1 MDGIRDGPTNR
12 GAALPF
18 HADLH
23 LHSHYSR
30 ATSKNLN
37 LEHLYK
43 WAQLKG
49 IRVVGT
55 GDFVHPGWMD
65 ELEEKLEP
73 AEEGLFRLKPALERA
88 MRDQVPAAC
97 RAPVRFMLTVEIS
110 NIYKRLGRVRKVHN
124 IILAPGFEAA
134 KTLQARLGAIGN
146 IRSDGRPILGLDSRD
161 LLEITLET
169 DPMAC
174 LIPAHVWTPWFSALG
189 SRGGFDLISDC
200 YGDLTEHIFAVETGL
215 SSDPLMNWRQRQ
227 LDDYVLVSNSDAHS
241 PQKLGRET
249 TLFDTACSYPAI
261 YSALSDPEDEGLT
274 GTVEFYPEEG
284 KYHYDGHRKCGR
296 RMHPRETIAADGL
309 CPVCGK
315 PVTVGVMARV
325 EALADREEG
334 KRSPRARHFYSVI
347 PLPEIIGEAKQV
359 GPGTK
364 TVDSIYQAMVSRL
377 GSELDILLDI
387 PEADIAQVGGPLI
400 AEGIRRMRVG
410 EVDILPGYDG
420 DYGVIKLFNPE
431 DRLGGDTQI
440 ALLEGLPGVAEKP
453 SRKDPVPVDGPEME
467 VDGPEMEE
475 AAPVDGPEME
485 VDGPEMEED
494 GPETEEEAPVDGP
507 IDRPEMEV
515 DGPVRTNGKAEAA
528 DPPAVVSEAPLSA
541 GPDASD
547 GSDMLP
553 ARSEAPLSAGPD
565 ASETL
570 PVSAGPDAPDALPD
584 PHGTTPSAAVLEAP
598 GLPSDGAL
606 APGPLNE
613 DQLRAVRHRE
623 GHLLIVAGPGTGKT
637 HTLAHRLAYLVRHES
652 APGRMLAVTFTNK
665 AAGEL
670 KARLGAL
677 LENQAQEVMVG
688 TFHGICLALMRRWS
702 RHASIPFSLS
712 VATPDDQERLARAQ
726 WPMDDTA
733 QWRRRLEEVARWK
746 ASGRSGEIPEA
757 VSAYTRLL
765 RRHGLLDFDD
775 VILET
780 TKLLESD
787 ERFRQSARERFQYV
801 FVDEYQ
807 DINPA
812 QHLLL
817 KILAEGGAR
826 ITAIGDP
833 NQAIYGFR
841 GADTR
846 YFHSFEHDFPGAKVQ
861 YLKKNY
867 RSAANLLDASSQ
879 VMGASG
885 AAAAPNL
892 VAALYVRGRLVIR
905 ETRSDKAEAEYVVH
919 QIERM
924 VGGTSHFSRDSGR
937 LEGGADPGEERS
949 FGDVA
954 VLYRMN
960 SQNTPLVEAFER
972 SGIPYQVAGDT
983 SLINR
988 PGVQEMVTLLQ
999 LGEGRTVTTGS
1010 ALRCLSATIDGLGDR
1025 TVELIE
1031 ARWKRR
1037 MQITIDHVRELKD
1050 HPRLLMKRSR
1060 AGLEALLSDLQAM
1073 NADLDKRSA
1082 AHILMNLSRTSVW
1095 DKLKWRYPR
1104 ADESLRELA
1113 RYARIETELPVL
1125 LDKLLLSQ
1133 EYDAYGEASERVHL
1147 MTLHAA
1153 KGLEFPVVFV
1163 VGCEDGLVPLQH
1175 GGGESDV
1182 EEERRLFYVAMTRAR
1197 ERLYLVRSRKRL
1209 LYGEMRSSRPSP
1221 FLTDIEEQLKQ
1232 YDSARGPDRR
1242 RRKKAKSK
1250 PTDQMSLFG

>member
-1 MDGIRDGPTNR
+1 M
-12 GAALPF
+12 PF

-65 ELEEKLEP
+65 ELEEKLQP
-73 AEEGLFRLKPALERA
+73 AEEGLFRLKPDLEKA
-88 MRDQVPAAC
+88 MDDQVPAAC

-134 KTLQARLGAIGN
+134 KTIQARLGAIGN

-189 SRGGFDLISDC
+189 SRGGFDRISDC

-215 SSDPLMNWRQRQ
+215 SSDPLMNWRLEQ
-227 LDDYVLVSNSDAHS
+227 LDPYVLVSNSDAHS
-241 PQKLGRET
+241 PGKLGRET
-249 TLFDTACSYPAI
+249 TLFDTSCDYPAI
-261 YSALSDPEDEGLT
+261 YNALSDPEDEGLT

-284 KYHYDGHRKCGR
+284 KYHYDGHRKCER
-296 RMHPRETIAADGL
+296 RMHPRETIDAKGL
-309 CPVCGK
+309 CPDCGK

-334 KRSPRARHFYSVI
+334 KKPHRARHFFSVI

-364 TVDSIYQAMVSRL
+364 TVDTVYQAMVSRL

-387 PEADIAQVGGPLI
+387 PEDDIAQVGGTLI

-431 DRLGGDTQI
+431 DRLGADTQI
-440 ALLEGLPGVAEKP
+440 ALLEDLPVKEKKPVRADPAEANT
-453 SRKDPVPVDGPEME
+453 PE
-467 VDGPEMEE
+467 VEE
-475 AAPVDGPEME
+475 AATVL
-485 VDGPEMEED
+485 
-494 GPETEEEAPVDGP
+494 
-507 IDRPEMEV
+507 
-515 DGPVRTNGKAEAA
+515 TNGKA
-528 DPPAVVSEAPLSA
+528 DVAVGKAEVAVPVPDESEMTATANPV
-541 GPDASD
+541 
-547 GSDMLP
+547 
-553 ARSEAPLSAGPD
+553 
-565 ASETL
+565 ET
-570 PVSAGPDAPDALPD
+570 APDVADTSLA
-584 PHGTTPSAAVLEAP
+584 PHETAPSVTVLEAP
-598 GLPSDGAL
+598 E
-606 APGPLNE
+606 APADTTSMSGPLNE
-613 DQLRAVRHRE
+613 DQRKAVMHRE

-637 HTLAHRLAYLVRHES
+637 HTLTHRMAYLARHETT
-652 APGRMLAVTFTNK
+652 PGRMLALTFTNK

-677 LENQAQEVMVG
+677 LDVQAQDGTDGTGGADGTDGADGADGTAAMNGTSAMVG
-688 TFHGICLALMRRWS
+688 TFHGICLALMRQWS

-712 VATPDDQERLARAQ
+712 VATPDDQERLVRAQ
-726 WPMDDTA
+726 WPLDNA
-733 QWRRRLEEVARWK
+733 VQRRRRLEEVARWK

-780 TKLLESD
+780 TKLLRSD
-787 ERFRQSARERFQYV
+787 ERFRQSVHERFHHV

-812 QHLLL
+812 QHDLL
-817 KILAEGGAR
+817 KILVESGAR
-826 ITAIGDP
+826 MTAIGDP

-846 YFHSFEHDFPGAKVQ
+846 YFRTFEDDFPGAKVQ
-861 YLKKNY
+861 YLKENY
-867 RSAANLLDASSQ
+867 RSAASLLDASSQ
-879 VMGASG
+879 VMGASSV
-885 AAAAPNL
+885 AATPPP
-892 VAALYVRGRLVIR
+892 VAALYVQGHLVIR
-905 ETRSDKAEAEYVVH
+905 ETGSDKAEAEYVVH

-924 VGGTSHFSRDSGR
+924 VGGTSHFSQDSGR
-937 LEGGADPGEERS
+937 MEDGADPGVERS
-949 FGDVA
+949 FGDIA

-960 SQNTPLVEAFER
+960 SQHTALVEALDR

-988 PGVQEMVTLLQ
+988 PAVQEMVTLLQ
-999 LGEGRTVTTGS
+999 LGDGRTVTTGS
-1010 ALRCLSATIDGLGDR
+1010 ALRCLSSTIDGLGDR

-1031 ARWKRR
+1031 DLWKQRT
-1037 MQITIDHVRELKD
+1037 QITIDHVGALMD

-1060 AGLEALLSDLQAM
+1060 IGLEALMSDLKTI
-1073 NADLDKRSA
+1073 NSDLDKRA
-1082 AHILMNLSRTSVW
+1082 AADILKNLAGTFIW

-1104 ADESLRELA
+1104 ADESLRELT
-1113 RYARIETELPVL
+1113 RYARIETKLPVL

-1133 EYDAYGEASERVHL
+1133 EYDAYGQASEHVNL

-1153 KGLEFPVVFV
+1153 KVLEFPVVFV
-1163 VGCEDGLVPLQH
+1163 VGGEDGLVPLQQ
-1175 GGGESDV
+1175 GDMESDLD
-1182 EEERRLFYVAMTRAR
+1182 EERRLFYVAMTRAK
-1197 ERLYLVRSRKRL
+1197 ERLYLVRAKKRML
-1209 LYGEMRSSRPSP
+1209 FGEMRSTRPSP

-1232 YDSARGPDRR
+1232 YDRPQRPERR
-1242 RRKKAKSK
+1242 QRKKTKSK
-1250 PTDQMSLFG
+1250 PTNQLSLFG

>member
-1 MDGIRDGPTNR
+1 M
-12 GAALPF
+12 PF

-65 ELEEKLEP
+65 ELEEKLQP
-73 AEEGLFRLKPALERA
+73 AEEGLFRLKPEHERA
-88 MRDQVPAAC
+88 MQDQVPAAC

-134 KTLQARLGAIGN
+134 KNIQARLGTIGN
-146 IRSDGRPILGLDSRD
+146 IRADGRPILGLDSRD

-189 SRGGFDLISDC
+189 SRGGFDRIADC

-215 SSDPLMNWRQRQ
+215 SSDPLMNWRLEQ
-227 LDDYVLVSNSDAHS
+227 LDPYVLVSNSDAHS
-241 PQKLGRET
+241 PGKLGRET
-249 TLFDTACSYPAI
+249 TLFDTSCSYPAI

-296 RMHPRETIAADGL
+296 RMHPGETIAAKGL
-309 CPVCGK
+309 CPDCGK

-325 EALADREEG
+325 EELADRDEG
-334 KRSPRARHFYSVI
+334 KKPARSRHFFSVI
-347 PLPEIIGEAKQV
+347 PLPEIIGEAKGV

-364 TVDSIYQAMVSRL
+364 TVDAIYQAMVSRL
-377 GSELDILLDI
+377 GSELDILLEV
-387 PEADIAQVGGPLI
+387 PEDDIAQVGGSLI

-420 DYGVIKLFNPE
+420 DYGVIKLFNPA

-440 ALLEGLPGVAEKP
+440 ALLDELPVETKTPLRKDAVPDHAPEVAE
-453 SRKDPVPVDGPEME
+453 
-467 VDGPEMEE
+467 E
-475 AAPVDGPEME
+475 A
-485 VDGPEMEED
+485 
-494 GPETEEEAPVDGP
+494 
-507 IDRPEMEV
+507 
-515 DGPVRTNGKAEAA
+515 PVRTNGTVE
-528 DPPAVVSEAPLSA
+528 VTEPLPFVPEVPESA
-541 GPDASD
+541 GPAVADASPETQE
-547 GSDMLP
+547 S
-553 ARSEAPLSAGPD
+553 APSV
-565 ASETL
+565 T
-570 PVSAGPDAPDALPD
+570 
-584 PHGTTPSAAVLEAP
+584 VLEAP
-598 GLPSDGAL
+598 EPREDAL
-606 APGPLNE
+606 LMDVPLNE
-613 DQLRAVRHRE
+613 DQRKAARHRE

-637 HTLAHRLAYLVRHES
+637 HTLTHRMAYLARQD
-652 APGRMLAVTFTNK
+652 ATPGRMLAVTFTNK
-665 AAGEL
+665 AASEL
-670 KARLGAL
+670 QSRLADL
-677 LENQAQEVMVG
+677 LDGQAQQVMVG
-688 TFHGICLALMRRWS
+688 TFHGICLALMRQWS
-702 RHASIPFSLS
+702 RHASIPFSLN

-726 WPMDDTA
+726 WPLDNTA
-733 QWRRRLEEVARWK
+733 QRRRRLEEVARWK

-780 TKLLESD
+780 TKLLQSD
-787 ERFRQSARERFQYV
+787 GRFRQSVHERFRYV

-812 QHLLL
+812 QHVLL
-817 KILAEGGAR
+817 KILVEGGAR

-841 GADTR
+841 GADPR
-846 YFHSFEHDFPGAKVQ
+846 YFHTFEDDFPGAKVQ
-861 YLKKNY
+861 YLKENY
-867 RSAANLLDASSQ
+867 RSAASLLDASSQ

-885 AAAAPNL
+885 VATAPPL
-892 VAALYVRGRLVIR
+892 VAALYVQGHLVIR
-905 ETRSDKAEAEYVVH
+905 EARSDKAEAEYVVH

-937 LEGGADPGEERS
+937 MEDGADPGEERS
-949 FGDVA
+949 FGDIA
-954 VLYRMN
+954 VLYRVN
-960 SQNTPLVEAFER
+960 SQHTSLAEAFDR

-999 LGEGRTVTTGS
+999 LGDGRTVTTGS
-1010 ALRCLSATIDGLGDR
+1010 ALRCLSSTIDGLGDR

-1031 ARWKRR
+1031 ERWKQRT
-1037 MQITIDHVRELKD
+1037 QITIDHVGELMD

-1060 AGLEALLSDLQAM
+1060 VGVEALLRDLKTINTDLEKRTA
-1073 NADLDKRSA
+1073 AD
-1082 AHILMNLSRTSVW
+1082 ILKNLARTSIW

-1104 ADESLRELA
+1104 ADESLGELT

-1125 LDKLLLSQ
+1125 LDKLLLSR
-1133 EYDAYGEASERVHL
+1133 EYDAYGEASEQVNL

-1163 VGCEDGLVPLQH
+1163 VGCEDGLMPLQH
-1175 GGGESDV
+1175 GGMESDV

-1209 LYGEMRSSRPSP
+1209 LFGEVRSTRPSP

-1232 YDSARGPDRR
+1232 YDDPRGPDRR
-1242 RRKKAKSK
+1242 RRKKTKPK
-1250 PTDQMSLFG
+1250 PTNQLGLFG

>member
-1 MDGIRDGPTNR
+1 M
-12 GAALPF
+12 PF

-65 ELEEKLEP
+65 ELEEKLQP
-73 AEEGLFRLKPALERA
+73 AEEGLFRLKPEHERA
-88 MRDQVPAAC
+88 MQDQVPPAC

-134 KTLQARLGAIGN
+134 KSIQARLGAIGN
-146 IRSDGRPILGLDSRD
+146 IQSDGRPILGLDSRD

-215 SSDPLMNWRQRQ
+215 SSDPLMNWRLEQ

-241 PQKLGRET
+241 PGKLGRET
-249 TLFDTACSYPAI
+249 TLFDTSCSYPAI

-296 RMHPRETIAADGL
+296 RMHPGETIAAGGL
-309 CPVCGK
+309 CPDCGK
-315 PVTVGVMARV
+315 TVTVGVMARV
-325 EALADREEG
+325 EELSDREEG
-334 KRSPRARHFYSVI
+334 KKSPRARHFYSVI
-347 PLPEIIGEAKQV
+347 PLTEIIGEAKQV

-364 TVDSIYQAMVSRL
+364 TVDTIYQAMVSRL

-387 PEADIAQVGGPLI
+387 PEDDIAQVGGSLI

-420 DYGVIKLFNPE
+420 DYGIIKLFNPE

-440 ALLEGLPGVAEKP
+440 ALLEEISAKVRKP
-453 SRKDPVPVDGPEME
+453 LRKDPASNDN
-467 VDGPEMEE
+467 
-475 AAPVDGPEME
+475 
-485 VDGPEMEED
+485 
-494 GPETEEEAPVDGP
+494 PETEEEIPVN
-507 IDRPEMEV
+507 
-515 DGPVRTNGKAEAA
+515 TNGMIEESDPLPAGQEMAASAGPGVAEPTGPGEAA
-528 DPPAVVSEAPLSA
+528 SA
-541 GPDASD
+541 GPDVADTS
-547 GSDMLP
+547 
-553 ARSEAPLSAGPD
+553 
-565 ASETL
+565 
-570 PVSAGPDAPDALPD
+570 PD
-584 PHGTTPSAAVLEAP
+584 PHGPAPSEPSVTVLETLETP
-598 GLPSDGAL
+598 VDEAL
-606 APGPLNE
+606 MNGPLSE
-613 DQLRAVRHRE
+613 DQQKAVIHRE

-637 HTLAHRLAYLVRHES
+637 HTLTHRMAYLARHETT
-652 APGRMLAVTFTNK
+652 PGHMLAVTFTNK

-670 KARLGAL
+670 KSRLEEL
-677 LENQAQEVMVG
+677 LDGQSQDVMVG
-688 TFHGICLALMRRWS
+688 TFHGICLALMRQWS

-726 WPMDDTA
+726 WPLDSTV
-733 QWRRRLEEVARWK
+733 QRRRRLEEVARWK

-780 TKLLESD
+780 AKLLRSD
-787 ERFRQSARERFQYV
+787 ERFRQNVHERFHFV

-812 QHLLL
+812 QHVLL
-817 KILAEGGAR
+817 KILVEGGAR

-846 YFHSFEHDFPGAKVQ
+846 YFHSFVDDFPGAKVQ
-861 YLKKNY
+861 YLRENY
-867 RSAANLLDASSQ
+867 RSAAALLDASSQ
-879 VMGASG
+879 VMRASS
-885 AAAAPNL
+885 AASAPPL
-892 VAALYVRGRLVIR
+892 VAALYIQGGLVIR
-905 ETRSDKAEAEYVVH
+905 ETPSDRAEAEYVVH
-919 QIERM
+919 QIERA
-924 VGGTSHFSRDSGR
+924 VGGTSHFSQDSGR
-937 LEGGADPGEERS
+937 LDGGTETGEERS
-949 FGDVA
+949 FGDFA

-960 SQNTPLVEAFER
+960 SQQSVLVEAFER

-999 LGEGRTVTTGS
+999 LGDGRTVTTGS
-1010 ALRCLSATIDGLGDR
+1010 ALRCLSSTIDGLGDR

-1031 ARWKRR
+1031 DQWKQRT
-1037 MQITIDHVRELKD
+1037 QVTIDHVRELMD

-1060 AGLEALLSDLQAM
+1060 NGVEALMSDLKTI
-1073 NADLDKRSA
+1073 NTDLEKRTA
-1082 AHILMNLSRTSVW
+1082 VHILNNLAHTSIW

-1104 ADESLRELA
+1104 ADESLRELT
-1113 RYARIETELPVL
+1113 RYARIETDLPVL

-1133 EYDAYGEASERVHL
+1133 EYDAYGEAAEHVHL
-1147 MTLHAA
+1147 MTLHAS

-1163 VGCEDGLVPLQH
+1163 AGCEDGLMPLQH
-1175 GGGESDV
+1175 GGEASDV

-1197 ERLYLVRSRKRL
+1197 ERLYMVRSSKRML
-1209 LYGEMRSSRPSP
+1209 FGEMRSTRPSP

-1232 YDSARGPDRR
+1232 YDRPKGPDRR
-1242 RRKKAKSK
+1242 RRRRAKSK
-1250 PTDQMSLFG
+1250 PSNQLSLFG

>member
-1 MDGIRDGPTNR
+1 M
-12 GAALPF
+12 PF

-30 ATSKNLN
+30 ATSRNLN

-65 ELEEKLEP
+65 ELEEKLQP
-73 AEEGLFRLKPALERA
+73 AEEGLFRLKPDLEKT

-134 KTLQARLGAIGN
+134 KTIQARLGAIGN
-146 IRSDGRPILGLDSRD
+146 IHSDGRPILGLDSRD
-161 LLEITLET
+161 LLEITLEAH
-169 DPMAC
+169 PMAC

-200 YGDLTEHIFAVETGL
+200 YGDLTDHIFAVETGL
-215 SSDPLMNWRQRQ
+215 SSDPLMNWRLEQ
-227 LDDYVLVSNSDAHS
+227 LDPYVLVSNSDAHS
-241 PQKLGRET
+241 PGKLGRET
-249 TLFDTACSYPAI
+249 TLFDTSCSYPAI
-261 YSALSDPEDEGLT
+261 YSALSDPEDDGLT

-296 RMHPRETIAADGL
+296 RMHPRETIAGNGK
-309 CPVCGK
+309 CPDCGK

-334 KRSPRARHFYSVI
+334 RKPARWRHFFSVI

-364 TVDSIYQAMVSRL
+364 TVDTIYQAMVSRL
-377 GSELDILLDI
+377 GSELDILLET
-387 PEADIAQVGGPLI
+387 PEDDIAQVAGPLI

-420 DYGVIKLFNPE
+420 EYGVIKLFNPA

-440 ALLEGLPGVAEKP
+440 ALLDELPVEPKTP
-453 SRKDPVPVDGPEME
+453 LRKEPVREDA
-467 VDGPEMEE
+467 PEMEE
-475 AAPVDGPEME
+475 EAPIRTSGTVEVAESPPFVPEMPDSLGE
-485 VDGPEMEED
+485 AVVDSSPEPRESAPATTVVEA
-494 GPETEEEAPVDGP
+494 PEPREEAPEP
-507 IDRPEMEV
+507 RE
-515 DGPVRTNGKAEAA
+515 
-528 DPPAVVSEAPLSA
+528 EAPE
-541 GPDASD
+541 PREDAFLMD
-547 GSDMLP
+547 
-553 ARSEAPLSAGPD
+553 
-565 ASETL
+565 
-570 PVSAGPDAPDALPD
+570 V
-584 PHGTTPSAAVLEAP
+584 
-598 GLPSDGAL
+598 
-606 APGPLNE
+606 PLNE
-613 DQLRAVRHRE
+613 DQRMAVCHRK

-637 HTLAHRLAYLVRHES
+637 HTLTHRMAYLARQDTT
-652 APGRMLAVTFTNK
+652 PGRMLAVTFTNK

-670 KARLGAL
+670 KSRLGEL
-677 LENQAQEVMVG
+677 LDGQARHVMVG
-688 TFHGICLALMRRWS
+688 TFHGICLALMRQWS
-702 RHASIPFSLS
+702 RHVSIPFSLS
-712 VATPDDQERLARAQ
+712 VATPDDQDRLARAQ
-726 WPMDDTA
+726 WPLDSTA
-733 QWRRRLEEVARWK
+733 QRRRRLEEVARWK
-746 ASGRSGEIPEA
+746 ASGRSGEMPEA

-780 TKLLESD
+780 TKLLQSD
-787 ERFRQSARERFQYV
+787 ERFRQNVHERFRYV

-812 QHLLL
+812 QHDLL
-817 KILAEGGAR
+817 KILVEGGAR

-846 YFHSFEHDFPGAKVQ
+846 YFYSFEEDFPGAKVQ
-861 YLKKNY
+861 YLKENY
-867 RSAANLLDASSQ
+867 RSAASLLDASSQ
-879 VMGASG
+879 VMGASS
-885 AAAAPNL
+885 AATAPPL
-892 VAALYVRGRLVIR
+892 VAALYVQGHLVIR
-905 ETRSDKAEAEYVVH
+905 ETRSDRAEAEYVVH

-924 VGGTSHFSRDSGR
+924 VGGTSHFSQDSGR
-937 LEGGADPGEERS
+937 MEDGADPGEERS
-949 FGDVA
+949 FGDIA

-960 SQNTPLVEAFER
+960 SQNTSLVEALDR

-999 LGEGRTVTTGS
+999 LGDGRTVTTGS
-1010 ALRCLSATIDGLGDR
+1010 ALRCLSSTIDGLGDR
-1025 TVELIE
+1025 TLELVEAL
-1031 ARWKRR
+1031 WKQRT
-1037 MQITIDHVRELKD
+1037 QITIDHVGALMDR
-1050 HPRLLMKRSR
+1050 PRLLMKRSR
-1060 AGLEALLSDLQAM
+1060 IGLEALMSDLRTINTDLEKRTA
-1073 NADLDKRSA
+1073 ADVLK
-1082 AHILMNLSRTSVW
+1082 NLARTSIW

-1104 ADESLRELA
+1104 ADESLRELT
-1113 RYARIETELPVL
+1113 RYARIETDLPVL
-1125 LDKLLLSQ
+1125 LDRLLLSQ
-1133 EYDAYGEASERVHL
+1133 EYDAYGQASEQVNL

-1163 VGCEDGLVPLQH
+1163 VGCEDGLVPLRH
-1175 GGGESDV
+1175 DGMECDLD
-1182 EEERRLFYVAMTRAR
+1182 EERRLFYVAMTRAR
-1197 ERLYLVRSRKRL
+1197 ERLYLVRSKKRML
-1209 LYGEMRSSRPSP
+1209 FGEVRSTRPSP

-1232 YDSARGPDRR
+1232 YDGPRGPDRR
-1242 RRKKAKSK
+1242 RRKKPRPSN
-1250 PTDQMSLFG
+1250 QLGLFG

>member
-1 MDGIRDGPTNR
+1 M
-12 GAALPF
+12 PF

-65 ELEEKLEP
+65 ELEEKLQP
-73 AEEGLFRLKPALERA
+73 AEEGLFRLKPDIERA
-88 MRDQVPAAC
+88 MDGQVPATC

-134 KTLQARLGAIGN
+134 KSLQARLGAIGN
-146 IRSDGRPILGLDSRD
+146 IQSDGRPILGLDSRD

-189 SRGGFDLISDC
+189 SRGGFDRISDC

-215 SSDPLMNWRQRQ
+215 SSDPLMNWRLEQ
-227 LDDYVLVSNSDAHS
+227 LDPYVLVSNSDAHS
-241 PQKLGRET
+241 PGKLGRET
-249 TLFDTACSYPAI
+249 TQFDTSCDYPAI

-284 KYHYDGHRKCGR
+284 KYHYDGHRKCES
-296 RMHPRETIAADGL
+296 RMHPRETIDAKGL

-325 EALADREEG
+325 EELSDREEA
-334 KRSPRARHFYSVI
+334 KKPPRARHFFSVI

-364 TVDSIYQAMVSRL
+364 TVDTVYQAMVSRL

-387 PEADIAQVGGPLI
+387 PEDDIAQVGGTLI

-431 DRLGGDTQI
+431 DRLVGDTQI
-440 ALLEGLPGVAEKP
+440 ALLEDLPVKVKKP
-453 SRKDPVPVDGPEME
+453 VRADPVPDDTPEVEE
-467 VDGPEMEE
+467 VTPE
-475 AAPVDGPEME
+475 
-485 VDGPEMEED
+485 
-494 GPETEEEAPVDGP
+494 
-507 IDRPEMEV
+507 
-515 DGPVRTNGKAEAA
+515 RTNGKAEVA
-528 DPPAVVSEAPLSA
+528 DPLAVVPETTAAA
-541 GPDASD
+541 GPVEVDP
-547 GSDMLP
+547 DM
-553 ARSEAPLSAGPD
+553 AAPEVAGPVEAD
-565 ASETL
+565 
-570 PVSAGPDAPDALPD
+570 PVKTGPDGAGPSASPHETAPSV
-584 PHGTTPSAAVLEAP
+584 TVLEAP
-598 GLPSDGAL
+598 EAPEDGTSMS
-606 APGPLNE
+606 GPLNE
-613 DQLRAVRHRE
+613 DQLKAVTHRD

-637 HTLAHRLAYLVRHES
+637 HTLTHRMAYLARHETTPS
-652 APGRMLAVTFTNK
+652 RMLAVTFTNK

-670 KARLGAL
+670 KARLGTL
-677 LENQAQEVMVG
+677 LDGQAGTAAMVG
-688 TFHGICLALMRRWS
+688 TFHGICLALMRQWS

-726 WPMDDTA
+726 WPLDNA
-733 QWRRRLEEVARWK
+733 VQLRRRLEEVARWK

-780 TKLLESD
+780 TKLLRSD
-787 ERFRQSARERFQYV
+787 ERFRQNVHERFRYV

-812 QHLLL
+812 QHDLL
-817 KILAEGGAR
+817 KILVVGGAR
-826 ITAIGDP
+826 MTAIGDP

-846 YFHSFEHDFPGAKVQ
+846 YFHSFEEDFPGAEVH
-861 YLKKNY
+861 YLGENY
-867 RSAANLLDASSQ
+867 RSAATLLDASSQ
-879 VMGASG
+879 VMRASG
-885 AAAAPNL
+885 ASTAPPP
-892 VAALYVRGRLVIR
+892 VAALYVQGRLVIR
-905 ETRSDKAEAEYVVH
+905 ETRSDRAEAEYVVH

-924 VGGTSHFSRDSGR
+924 VGGTSHFSLDSGR
-937 LEGGADPGEERS
+937 LEHGADPGEERS
-949 FGDVA
+949 FGDIA
-954 VLYRMN
+954 VLYRVN
-960 SQNTPLVEAFER
+960 SQHSALVEAFER
-972 SGIPYQVAGDT
+972 SGIPYHVAGDT

-988 PGVQEMVTLLQ
+988 PGVQEIVTLLQ
-999 LGEGRTVTTGS
+999 LGDGRTVTTGS
-1010 ALRCLSATIDGLGDR
+1010 ALRCLSSTIDGLGDR

-1031 ARWKRR
+1031 ELWKKRT
-1037 MQITIDHVRELKD
+1037 QITIDHVGELMD

-1060 AGLEALLSDLQAM
+1060 NGVEALLSDLKTI
-1073 NADLDKRSA
+1073 NSDLEKRTA
-1082 AHILMNLSRTSVW
+1082 AHILENLARSSVW

-1104 ADESLRELA
+1104 ADDSLRELA
-1113 RYARIETELPVL
+1113 RYARIETELPVM

-1133 EYDAYGEASERVHL
+1133 EYDAFGEASEHVNL

-1175 GGGESDV
+1175 GGEASDV
-1182 EEERRLFYVAMTRAR
+1182 DEERRLFYVAMTRAK
-1197 ERLYLVRSRKRL
+1197 ERLYLVRSGKRML
-1209 LYGEMRSSRPSP
+1209 FGEVRATRPSP

-1232 YDSARGPDRR
+1232 YDRPQGPHKPNR
-1242 RRKKAKSK
+1242 RRKKPKSG
-1250 PTDQMSLFG
+1250 PTNQLSLFG

>member
-1 MDGIRDGPTNR
+1 MT
-12 GAALPF
+12 F

-23 LHSHYSR
+23 LHSHFSR

-37 LEHLYK
+37 LEHLYR

-65 ELEEKLEP
+65 ELEEKLQP
-73 AEEGLFRLKPALERA
+73 AEEGLFRLKPEHERA

-124 IILAPGFEAA
+124 IIFAPGFEAA
-134 KTLQARLGAIGN
+134 KAIQARLGAIGN
-146 IRSDGRPILGLDSRD
+146 IQSDGRPILGLDSRD

-169 DPMAC
+169 DPLAC

-189 SRGGFDLISDC
+189 SRGGFDRISDC

-215 SSDPLMNWRQRQ
+215 SSDPLMNWRLEQ
-227 LDDYVLVSNSDAHS
+227 LDPYVLVSNSDAHS
-241 PQKLGRET
+241 PGKLGRET
-249 TLFDTACSYPAI
+249 TLFDTSCDYPAI
-261 YSALSDPEDEGLT
+261 YSALSDPEDAGLT

-284 KYHYDGHRKCGR
+284 KYHYDGHRKCRR
-296 RMHPRETIAADGL
+296 RMHPRETMAADGR
-309 CPVCGK
+309 CPDCGK
-315 PVTVGVMARV
+315 AVTVGVMARV
-325 EALADREEG
+325 EELADRPEG
-334 KRSPRARHFYSVI
+334 KRPARSRHFFSVI

-364 TVDSIYQAMVSRL
+364 TVDLVYQAMLARL
-377 GSELDILLDI
+377 GSELKILLDV
-387 PEADIAQVGGPLI
+387 PEDDIEQVAGPLI

-420 DYGVIKLFNPE
+420 DYGVIRLFNE
-431 DRLGGDTQI
+431 ADRLGGDTQI
-440 ALLEGLPGVAEKP
+440 ALLDELPVETKTP
-453 SRKDPVPVDGPEME
+453 SRKAIPDDTPEME
-467 VDGPEMEE
+467 KEAPEW
-475 AAPVDGPEME
+475 
-485 VDGPEMEED
+485 
-494 GPETEEEAPVDGP
+494 EEEAP
-507 IDRPEMEV
+507 DRAIETVEV
-515 DGPVRTNGKAEAA
+515 ADPLPAVEDAAPDRTNGTVEVAETA
-528 DPPAVVSEAPLSA
+528 DPPPAMPEFLEHAGPAAEAP
-541 GPDASD
+541 
-547 GSDMLP
+547 
-553 ARSEAPLSAGPD
+553 APEPH
-565 ASETL
+565 ETSSS
-570 PVSAGPDAPDALPD
+570 V
-584 PHGTTPSAAVLEAP
+584 AVLEAP
-598 GLPSDGAL
+598 EKPEDAASND
-606 APGPLNE
+606 GPLNE
-613 DQLRAVRHRE
+613 DQRQAVRHRE

-637 HTLAHRLAYLVRHES
+637 HTLTHRMAYLARHE
-652 APGRMLAVTFTNK
+652 ATPGRMLAVTFTNK
-665 AAGEL
+665 AAGEMKTRL
-670 KARLGAL
+670 ESLLDGQAR
-677 LENQAQEVMVG
+677 EVMVG
-688 TFHGICLALMRRWS
+688 TFHGICLALMRQWS
-702 RHASIPFSLS
+702 RHTSIPLSLS
-712 VATPDDQERLARAQ
+712 VATPDDQDRLARAQ
-726 WPMDDTA
+726 WPRDNAA
-733 QWRRRLEEVARWK
+733 QRRRRLEEVARWK

-780 TKLLESD
+780 TKLLRSD
-787 ERFRQSARERFQYV
+787 ERFRKSVHERFRYV

-812 QHLLL
+812 QHALL
-817 KILAEGGAR
+817 KILAEDGAR

-846 YFHSFEHDFPGAKVQ
+846 YFHSFEDDFPGAQVRH
-861 YLKKNY
+861 LRENY
-867 RSAANLLDASSQ
+867 RSAASLLDASSQ
-879 VMGASG
+879 VIGASSLST
-885 AAAAPNL
+885 ASTAPPL
-892 VAALYVRGRLVIR
+892 VAALYVQGRLVIK

-919 QIERM
+919 QIERL
-924 VGGTSHFSRDSGR
+924 VGGTSLFSQDSGR
-937 LEGGADPGEERS
+937 LEGGTDPGEERS

-954 VLYRMN
+954 VLYRTK
-960 SQNTPLVEAFER
+960 SQNTALVEAFER

-999 LGEGRTVTTGS
+999 LGDGRTRRAVTTAS
-1010 ALRCLSATIDGLGDR
+1010 ALRCLSSTIDGLGDR

-1031 ARWKRR
+1031 EIWNQRT
-1037 MQITIDHVRELKD
+1037 QITIDHVRDLMD
-1050 HPRLLMKRSR
+1050 RPRLLMKRSR
-1060 AGLEALLSDLQAM
+1060 TGVEALLNDLQAM
-1073 NADLDKRSA
+1073 NADLEKNSA
-1082 AHILMNLSRTSVW
+1082 ADVLKNLARTSVW

-1104 ADESLRELA
+1104 ADESLRELI
-1113 RYARIETELPVL
+1113 RCARIETELPVL

-1133 EYDAYGEASERVHL
+1133 EYDAYGEVSEHVNL

-1163 VGCEDGLVPLQH
+1163 VGCEDGLLPLQQ
-1175 GGGESDV
+1175 GGMESDV

-1197 ERLYLVRSRKRL
+1197 ERLYLVRSGKRML
-1209 LYGEMRSSRPSP
+1209 FGEVRSTRPSP

-1232 YDSARGPDRR
+1232 YDRPHGPDGRR
-1242 RRKKAKSK
+1242 RRKAKPK
-1250 PTDQMSLFG
+1250 PSNQLGLFS

>member
-1 MDGIRDGPTNR
+1 M
-12 GAALPF
+12 PF

-65 ELEEKLEP
+65 ELEEKLQP
-73 AEEGLFRLKPALERA
+73 AEEGLFRLKPEVERT
-88 MRDQVPAAC
+88 MDGQVPAAC

-134 KTLQARLGAIGN
+134 KSLQAHLGAIGN

-189 SRGGFDLISDC
+189 SRGGFDRISDC

-215 SSDPLMNWRQRQ
+215 SSDPLMNWRLEQ
-227 LDDYVLVSNSDAHS
+227 LDPYVLVSNSDAHS
-241 PQKLGRET
+241 PGKLGRET
-249 TLFDTACSYPAI
+249 TLFDTSCDYPAI

-284 KYHYDGHRKCGR
+284 KYHYDGHRKCER
-296 RMHPRETIAADGL
+296 RMHPRETIDGKGL
-309 CPVCGK
+309 CPDCGK

-334 KRSPRARHFYSVI
+334 KKPPRARHFFSVI

-364 TVDSIYQAMVSRL
+364 TVDTVYQAMVSRL

-387 PEADIAQVGGPLI
+387 PEDDIAQVGGTLI

-431 DRLGGDTQI
+431 DRLGDDTQI
-440 ALLEGLPGVAEKP
+440 ALLEDLPVKEKKP
-453 SRKDPVPVDGPEME
+453 VRADPVPDDTPAVGEDETPE
-467 VDGPEMEE
+467 VDE
-475 AAPVDGPEME
+475 ASPA
-485 VDGPEMEED
+485 
-494 GPETEEEAPVDGP
+494 
-507 IDRPEMEV
+507 I
-515 DGPVRTNGKAEAA
+515 TNGKADVAV
-528 DPPAVVSEAPLSA
+528 PVPAVP
-541 GPDASD
+541 
-547 GSDMLP
+547 
-553 ARSEAPLSAGPD
+553 
-565 ASETL
+565 ETTAFAM
-570 PVSAGPDAPDALPD
+570 PVE
-584 PHGTTPSAAVLEAP
+584 TTPDVADLEAP
-598 GLPSDGAL
+598 E
-606 APGPLNE
+606 APEDATSMSGPLNE
-613 DQLRAVRHRE
+613 DQLKAVTHRE

-637 HTLAHRLAYLVRHES
+637 HTLTHRMAYLARHETT
-652 APGRMLAVTFTNK
+652 PGRMLAVTFTNK

-670 KARLGAL
+670 KARLATLLNGQAGVMKTRQGAVL
-677 LENQAQEVMVG
+677 DGQEGILKAQQGAQLDGQDGTAAMVG
-688 TFHGICLALMRRWS
+688 TFHGICLALMRQWS

-726 WPMDDTA
+726 WPLDNA
-733 QWRRRLEEVARWK
+733 VQLRRRLEEVARWK

-780 TKLLESD
+780 TKLLRSD
-787 ERFRQSARERFQYV
+787 ERFRQNVHERFHYV

-812 QHLLL
+812 QHDLL
-817 KILAEGGAR
+817 KILVEGGAR
-826 ITAIGDP
+826 MTAIGDP

-846 YFHSFEHDFPGAKVQ
+846 YFHSFEEDFPGAAVR
-861 YLKKNY
+861 YLGENY
-867 RSAANLLDASSQ
+867 RSAATLLDASSQ
-879 VMGASG
+879 VMRASG
-885 AAAAPNL
+885 ASTAPPP
-892 VAALYVRGRLVIR
+892 VAALYVQGRLVIR
-905 ETRSDKAEAEYVVH
+905 ETRSDRAEAEYVVH

-924 VGGTSHFSRDSGR
+924 VGGTSHFSQDSGR
-937 LEGGADPGEERS
+937 LEHGPDPGEERS
-949 FGDVA
+949 FGDIA
-954 VLYRMN
+954 VLYRVN
-960 SQNTPLVEAFER
+960 SQNTALVEAFER
-972 SGIPYQVAGDT
+972 SGIPYHVAGDT

-988 PGVQEMVTLLQ
+988 PGVQEIVTLLQ
-999 LGEGRTVTTGS
+999 LGDGRTVTTGS
-1010 ALRCLSATIDGLGDR
+1010 ALRCLSSTIDGLGDR

-1031 ARWKRR
+1031 ELWKKRN
-1037 MQITIDHVRELKD
+1037 QITIDHVRELMD

-1060 AGLEALLSDLQAM
+1060 NGVEALLSDLKTI
-1073 NADLDKRSA
+1073 NTDLEKRTA
-1082 AHILMNLSRTSVW
+1082 AHILENLARSSIW

-1104 ADESLRELA
+1104 ADDSLRELA
-1113 RYARIETELPVL
+1113 RYARIETELPVM

-1133 EYDAYGEASERVHL
+1133 EYDAFGEASEHVNL

-1175 GGGESDV
+1175 GGEVSDAD
-1182 EEERRLFYVAMTRAR
+1182 EERRLFYVAMTRAK
-1197 ERLYLVRSRKRL
+1197 ERLYLVRSGKRML
-1209 LYGEMRSSRPSP
+1209 FGEVRTTRPSP

-1232 YDSARGPDRR
+1232 YDRPDGPRKSDPG

-1250 PTDQMSLFG
+1250 PTNQLSLFG

>member
-1 MDGIRDGPTNR
+1 M
-12 GAALPF
+12 PF

-73 AEEGLFRLKPALERA
+73 AEEGLFRLKPDHERA

-189 SRGGFDLISDC
+189 SRGGFDHISDC

-249 TLFDTACSYPAI
+249 TMFDTSCSYPAI

-284 KYHYDGHRKCGR
+284 KYHYDGHRKCER
-296 RMHPRETIAADGL
+296 RMHPRETIAAKGL

-325 EALADREEG
+325 EELADREEG
-334 KRSPRARHFYSVI
+334 RKSPRARHFYSVI

-364 TVDSIYQAMVSRL
+364 TVDAIYQAMVSRL

-387 PEADIAQVGGPLI
+387 PESDIAQVGGSLI

-440 ALLEGLPGVAEKP
+440 ALLEGLPGVAAKP

-467 VDGPEMEE
+467 IDGPVDAPEMEE
-475 AAPVDGPEME
+475 TAPIDASEMDEAGPVDAPEME
-485 VDGPEMEED
+485 VDGP
-494 GPETEEEAPVDGP
+494 
-507 IDRPEMEV
+507 I
-515 DGPVRTNGKAEAA
+515 RTNGKAEAA
-528 DPPAVVSEAPLSA
+528 DPPPV
-541 GPDASD
+541 
-547 GSDMLP
+547 
-553 ARSEAPLSAGPD
+553 RSEA
-565 ASETL
+565 
-570 PVSAGPDAPDALPD
+570 PVSAGPEAADGAEMLPD
-584 PHGTTPSAAVLEAP
+584 PHGTTPAAAVLEAP
-598 GLPSDGAL
+598 GPPSDET
-606 APGPLNE
+606 PESGPLNE

-637 HTLAHRLAYLVRHES
+637 HTLAHRLAYLARHES

-670 KARLGAL
+670 QARLEAL
-677 LENQAQEVMVG
+677 LDGRAQDVMVG

-726 WPMDDTA
+726 WPLDDTA
-733 QWRRRLEEVARWK
+733 QRRSRLEEVARWK

-787 ERFRQSARERFQYV
+787 ERFRQSAHERFQYV

-867 RSAANLLDASSQ
+867 RSAATLLDASSQ

-885 AAAAPNL
+885 AAAAPDL

-999 LGEGRTVTTGS
+999 LGEGRPVTTGS

-1050 HPRLLMKRSR
+1050 QPRLLMKRSR
-1060 AGLEALLSDLQAM
+1060 AGLEALLSDLKAM
-1073 NADLDKRSA
+1073 NADLDKRTA
-1082 AHILMNLSRTSVW
+1082 AHILENLARTSVW

-1133 EYDAYGEASERVHL
+1133 EYDAYGETSERVHL

-1175 GGGESDV
+1175 GGEESDV

-1197 ERLYLVRSRKRL
+1197 EQLYLVRSRKRL

-1232 YDSARGPDRR
+1232 YDSAGGPRGPDRR

>member
-1 MDGIRDGPTNR
+1 MRQRRKDREQGTCGAWNPRRINER
-12 GAALPF
+12 GNALPF

-65 ELEEKLEP
+65 ELEEKLQP
-73 AEEGLFRLKPALERA
+73 AEEGLFRLKPELERT
-88 MRDQVPAAC
+88 MDGQVPAAC

-134 KTLQARLGAIGN
+134 KSLQARLGAIGN
-146 IRSDGRPILGLDSRD
+146 IKSDGRPILGLDSRD

-189 SRGGFDLISDC
+189 SRGGFDRISDC

-215 SSDPLMNWRQRQ
+215 SSDPLMNWRLEQ
-227 LDDYVLVSNSDAHS
+227 LDPYVLVSNSDAHS
-241 PQKLGRET
+241 PGKLGRET
-249 TLFDTACSYPAI
+249 TLFDTSCDYPAI

-284 KYHYDGHRKCGR
+284 KYHFDGHRKCER
-296 RMHPRETIAADGL
+296 RMHPKETIEANGL

-334 KRSPRARHFYSVI
+334 KKPPRARHFFSVI

-364 TVDSIYQAMVSRL
+364 TVDTIYQAMVSRL

-387 PEADIAQVGGPLI
+387 PEDDIAQVGGTLI

-420 DYGVIKLFNPE
+420 NYGVIKLFNPE

-440 ALLEGLPGVAEKP
+440 ALLEDLPVKEKKP
-453 SRKDPVPVDGPEME
+453 FRADPVPDDTPE
-467 VDGPEMEE
+467 VEE
-475 AAPVDGPEME
+475 ASPAH
-485 VDGPEMEED
+485 
-494 GPETEEEAPVDGP
+494 
-507 IDRPEMEV
+507 
-515 DGPVRTNGKAEAA
+515 TNGKAEVVVVNAEVAVPLPAVPETMATA
-528 DPPAVVSEAPLSA
+528 DPVESS
-541 GPDASD
+541 
-547 GSDMLP
+547 
-553 ARSEAPLSAGPD
+553 
-565 ASETL
+565 
-570 PVSAGPDAPDALPD
+570 
-584 PHGTTPSAAVLEAP
+584 PSVAVLEAP
-598 GLPSDGAL
+598 E
-606 APGPLNE
+606 APENGTSMSGPLNE
-613 DQLRAVRHRE
+613 DQQKAVMHRE

-637 HTLAHRLAYLVRHES
+637 HTLTHRMAYLARHETT
-652 APGRMLAVTFTNK
+652 PGRMLAATFTNK

-670 KARLGAL
+670 KTRLGAL
-677 LENQAQEVMVG
+677 IDGAAREVVDGTDDTNGTDDTDVTPAMVG
-688 TFHGICLALMRRWS
+688 TFHGICLALMRQWS

-712 VATPDDQERLARAQ
+712 VATPDDQDRLVRAQ
-726 WPMDDTA
+726 WPLDNA
-733 QWRRRLEEVARWK
+733 VQRRRRLEEVARWK
-746 ASGRSGEIPEA
+746 ASGRSGEIPET

-765 RRHGLLDFDD
+765 RRQGLLDFDD

-780 TKLLESD
+780 TKLLRSD
-787 ERFRQSARERFQYV
+787 ERFRQSVHERFHHV

-812 QHLLL
+812 QHDLL
-817 KILAEGGAR
+817 KILVEGGAR

-846 YFHSFEHDFPGAKVQ
+846 YFHSFEDDFPGAEVR
-861 YLKKNY
+861 YLSENY
-867 RSAANLLDASSQ
+867 RSAATLLDASSQ
-879 VMGASG
+879 VMRASG
-885 AAAAPNL
+885 VSKAPPL
-892 VAALYVRGRLVIR
+892 VAALYVQGRLVIR
-905 ETRSDKAEAEYVVH
+905 ETRSDRAEAEYVVH

-924 VGGTSHFSRDSGR
+924 VGGTSHFSQDSGR
-937 LEGGADPGEERS
+937 LEQGADPGEERS
-949 FGDVA
+949 FGDIA

-960 SQNTPLVEAFER
+960 SQNTALVEAFER
-972 SGIPYQVAGDT
+972 SGIPYHVAGDT

-988 PGVQEMVTLLQ
+988 PGVQEIVTLLQ
-999 LGEGRTVTTGS
+999 LGDGRTVTTGS
-1010 ALRCLSATIDGLGDR
+1010 ALRCLSSTIDGLGDR

-1031 ARWKRR
+1031 ELWKNRT
-1037 MQITIDHVRELKD
+1037 QITIDHVAELMD

-1060 AGLEALLSDLQAM
+1060 NGVEALLNDLKTINSDLE
-1073 NADLDKRSA
+1073 KRMA
-1082 AHILMNLSRTSVW
+1082 AHILENLARSSIW
-1095 DKLKWRYPR
+1095 EKLKWRYPR
-1104 ADESLRELA
+1104 ADDSLRELT
-1113 RYARIETELPVL
+1113 RYARIETELPVM

-1133 EYDAYGEASERVHL
+1133 EYDAFGEASEHVHL

-1175 GGGESDV
+1175 GGEVSDV
-1182 EEERRLFYVAMTRAR
+1182 DEERRLFYVAMTRAK
-1197 ERLYLVRSRKRL
+1197 ERLYLVRSGKRML
-1209 LYGEMRSSRPSP
+1209 FGEVRATRPSP

-1232 YDSARGPDRR
+1232 YDRPDGRRKSDRG

-1250 PTDQMSLFG
+1250 PTNQLSLFG

>member
-1 MDGIRDGPTNR
+1 M
-12 GAALPF
+12 PF

-65 ELEEKLEP
+65 ELEEKLQP
-73 AEEGLFRLKPALERA
+73 AEEGLFRLKPEIERT
-88 MRDQVPAAC
+88 MDGQVPAAC

-124 IILAPGFEAA
+124 IILAPGFDAA
-134 KTLQARLGAIGN
+134 KSLQARLGAIGN
-146 IRSDGRPILGLDSRD
+146 IQSDGRPILGLDSRD

-169 DPMAC
+169 DPLAC

-189 SRGGFDLISDC
+189 SRGGFDRISDC

-215 SSDPLMNWRQRQ
+215 SSDPLMNWRLEQ
-227 LDDYVLVSNSDAHS
+227 LDPYVLVSNSDAHS
-241 PQKLGRET
+241 PGKLGRET
-249 TLFDTACSYPAI
+249 TLFDTSCDYPAI
-261 YSALSDPEDEGLT
+261 YGALSDPEDEGLT

-284 KYHYDGHRKCGR
+284 KYHYDGHRKCER
-296 RMHPRETIAADGL
+296 RMHPKETIDAKGL
-309 CPVCGK
+309 CPDCGK

-325 EALADREEG
+325 EALADRVEG
-334 KRSPRARHFYSVI
+334 KKPPRARHFFSVI

-364 TVDSIYQAMVSRL
+364 TVDTVYQAMVSRL

-387 PEADIAQVGGPLI
+387 PEDDIAQIGGSLI

-431 DRLGGDTQI
+431 DRLGADTQI
-440 ALLEGLPGVAEKP
+440 ALLEDLPLKEK
-453 SRKDPVPVDGPEME
+453 KPVRADTAPANTPE
-467 VDGPEMEE
+467 VEE
-475 AAPVDGPEME
+475 A
-485 VDGPEMEED
+485 
-494 GPETEEEAPVDGP
+494 
-507 IDRPEMEV
+507 I
-515 DGPVRTNGKAEAA
+515 PVRTNGKAEVAVGKAEVAVPMPVVPEATAATDPVETGPDGA
-528 DPPAVVSEAPLSA
+528 DPDVAGPVEADPVETGSSASVMEAPET
-541 GPDASD
+541 PVDATSM
-547 GSDMLP
+547 S
-553 ARSEAPLSAGPD
+553 S
-565 ASETL
+565 
-570 PVSAGPDAPDALPD
+570 
-584 PHGTTPSAAVLEAP
+584 
-598 GLPSDGAL
+598 
-606 APGPLNE
+606 PLNE
-613 DQLRAVRHRE
+613 DQQKAVMHRE
-623 GHLLIVAGPGTGKT
+623 AHLLIVAGPGTGKT
-637 HTLAHRLAYLVRHES
+637 HTLTHRMAYLARHDTT
-652 APGRMLAVTFTNK
+652 PGRMLAVTFTNK

-670 KARLGAL
+670 KTRLGAL
-677 LENQAQEVMVG
+677 LDGQTQDGMAGTSAMVG
-688 TFHGICLALMRRWS
+688 TFHGLCLALMRQWS

-712 VATPDDQERLARAQ
+712 VATPDDQDRLARAQ
-726 WPMDDTA
+726 WPLENA
-733 QWRRRLEEVARWK
+733 VQRRRRLEEVARWK
-746 ASGRSGEIPEA
+746 ASGRNGEIPEA

-780 TKLLESD
+780 TKLLRSD
-787 ERFRQSARERFQYV
+787 ERFRQSVHERFHHV

-812 QHLLL
+812 QHALL
-817 KILAEGGAR
+817 KILVEGGAR

-846 YFHSFEHDFPGAKVQ
+846 YFHSFEDNFPGAEVRH
-861 YLKKNY
+861 LSENY
-867 RSAANLLDASSQ
+867 RSSATLLDASSQ
-879 VMGASG
+879 VMRASG
-885 AAAAPNL
+885 VSTAPPL
-892 VAALYVRGRLVIR
+892 VAALYVQGSLVIR
-905 ETRSDKAEAEYVVH
+905 ETRSDRAEAEYVVH

-924 VGGTSHFSRDSGR
+924 VGGTSHFSQDSGR
-937 LEGGADPGEERS
+937 MEDGADPGAERS
-949 FGDVA
+949 FGDIA
-954 VLYRMN
+954 VLYRVN
-960 SQNTPLVEAFER
+960 SQNTALVEAFER
-972 SGIPYQVAGDT
+972 SGIPYHVAGDT

-988 PGVQEMVTLLQ
+988 PGVQEIVTLLQ
-999 LGEGRTVTTGS
+999 LGDGRTVTTGS
-1010 ALRCLSATIDGLGDR
+1010 ALRCLSSTIDGLGDR

-1031 ARWKRR
+1031 ETWEKRT
-1037 MQITIDHVRELKD
+1037 QITIDHVAELMD
-1050 HPRLLMKRSR
+1050 QPRLLMKRSR
-1060 AGLEALLSDLQAM
+1060 NGVEALLSDLKTI
-1073 NADLDKRSA
+1073 NSDLEKLTA
-1082 AHILMNLSRTSVW
+1082 AHILENLARSSIW

-1104 ADESLRELA
+1104 ADDSLRELA
-1113 RYARIETELPVL
+1113 RYARIETELPVM

-1133 EYDAYGEASERVHL
+1133 EYDAFGEASEHVHL

-1163 VGCEDGLVPLQH
+1163 VGCEDGLVPLRH
-1175 GGGESDV
+1175 GGEVTDV
-1182 EEERRLFYVAMTRAR
+1182 DEERRLFYVAMTRAK
-1197 ERLYLVRSRKRL
+1197 ERLYLVRSGKRML
-1209 LYGEMRSSRPSP
+1209 FGEVRATRPSP

-1232 YDSARGPDRR
+1232 YDRPDGPRKSDRG

-1250 PTDQMSLFG
+1250 PTNQLSLFG

>member
-1 MDGIRDGPTNR
+1 M
-12 GAALPF
+12 PF

-65 ELEEKLEP
+65 ELEEKLQP
-73 AEEGLFRLKPALERA
+73 AEEGLFRLKPEHESA
-88 MRDQVPAAC
+88 MQDQVPAAC

-134 KTLQARLGAIGN
+134 KTIQARLGAIGN

-215 SSDPLMNWRQRQ
+215 SSDPLMNWRLEQ
-227 LDDYVLVSNSDAHS
+227 LDPYVLVSNSDAHS
-241 PQKLGRET
+241 PGKLGRET
-249 TLFDTACSYPAI
+249 TLFDTSCSYPAI
-261 YSALSDPEDEGLT
+261 YSALSDPEDDGLT

-284 KYHYDGHRKCGR
+284 KYHYDGHRKCRR
-296 RMHPRETIAADGL
+296 RMHPRETIAEKGI
-309 CPVCGK
+309 CPDCGK

-325 EALADREEG
+325 EELADREEG
-334 KRSPRARHFYSVI
+334 KKPARWRHFFSVI

-364 TVDSIYQAMVSRL
+364 TVDTIYQAMVSRL
-377 GSELDILLDI
+377 GSELDILLEI
-387 PEADIAQVGGPLI
+387 PEDDIAQVAGPLI
-400 AEGIRRMRVG
+400 AEGIRRMRIG

-420 DYGVIKLFNPE
+420 DYGVIKLFNPA
-431 DRLGGDTQI
+431 DRLGGDRQI
-440 ALLEGLPGVAEKP
+440 ALLDELPVEPKTP
-453 SRKDPVPVDGPEME
+453 LRKEPAQGDATE
-467 VDGPEMEE
+467 V
-475 AAPVDGPEME
+475 
-485 VDGPEMEED
+485 
-494 GPETEEEAPVDGP
+494 EEEAPIRANGTVEVTKP
-507 IDRPEMEV
+507 LPFVTEIPELAGSDVADSSPETHESAPTV
-515 DGPVRTNGKAEAA
+515 TVAEA
-528 DPPAVVSEAPLSA
+528 PEPRE
-541 GPDASD
+541 DASLMD
-547 GSDMLP
+547 
-553 ARSEAPLSAGPD
+553 
-565 ASETL
+565 
-570 PVSAGPDAPDALPD
+570 V
-584 PHGTTPSAAVLEAP
+584 
-598 GLPSDGAL
+598 
-606 APGPLNE
+606 PLNE
-613 DQLRAVRHRE
+613 DQRKAVSHRE

-637 HTLAHRLAYLVRHES
+637 HTLTHRMAYLAREDTT
-652 APGRMLAVTFTNK
+652 PGRMLAVTFTNK

-670 KARLGAL
+670 RLRLGDL
-677 LENQAQEVMVG
+677 LDGEARHVMAG
-688 TFHGICLALMRRWS
+688 TFHGICLALMRQWS
-702 RHASIPFSLS
+702 RHVSIPFSLS
-712 VATPDDQERLARAQ
+712 VATPDDQDRLARAQ
-726 WPMDDTA
+726 WPLDNTT
-733 QWRRRLEEVARWK
+733 QRRRRLEEVARWK

-780 TKLLESD
+780 TKLLQSD
-787 ERFRQSARERFQYV
+787 ERFRQSVHERFRYV

-812 QHLLL
+812 QHALL
-817 KILAEGGAR
+817 KILVEGGAR

-846 YFHSFEHDFPGAKVQ
+846 YFHSFEDDFPGAKVQ
-861 YLKKNY
+861 YLKENY
-867 RSAANLLDASSQ
+867 RSAASLLDASSQ
-879 VMGASG
+879 VMGASSV
-885 AAAAPNL
+885 ATAPPL
-892 VAALYVRGRLVIR
+892 VAALYVQGHLVIR

-924 VGGTSHFSRDSGR
+924 VGGTSHFSQDSGR
-937 LEGGADPGEERS
+937 LEDGADPGEERS

-960 SQNTPLVEAFER
+960 SQHTALVEALDR

-999 LGEGRTVTTGS
+999 LGDGRTVTTGS
-1010 ALRCLSATIDGLGDR
+1010 ALRCLSSTIDGLGDR

-1031 ARWKRR
+1031 NLWKQRT
-1037 MQITIDHVRELKD
+1037 QITIDHVGELMN

-1060 AGLEALLSDLQAM
+1060 IGVEALMSDLKTINSDLEKRTA
-1073 NADLDKRSA
+1073 AD
-1082 AHILMNLSRTSVW
+1082 ILKNLARTSIW

-1104 ADESLRELA
+1104 ADESLRELT

-1133 EYDAYGEASERVHL
+1133 EYDAYGQASEHVNL

-1175 GGGESDV
+1175 DGMESDLD
-1182 EEERRLFYVAMTRAR
+1182 EERRLFYVAMTRAK
-1197 ERLYLVRSRKRL
+1197 ERLYLVRSKKRML
-1209 LYGEMRSSRPSP
+1209 FGEVRSTRPSP

-1232 YDSARGPDRR
+1232 YDGTQKPDRR
-1242 RRKKAKSK
+1242 RKKKKKTK
-1250 PTDQMSLFG
+1250 PSNQLGLFG

>member
-1 MDGIRDGPTNR
+1 M
-12 GAALPF
+12 PF

-65 ELEEKLEP
+65 ELEEKLQP
-73 AEEGLFRLKPALERA
+73 AEEGLFRLKPEHERV
-88 MRDQVPAAC
+88 MQDQVPAAC

-134 KTLQARLGAIGN
+134 KSIQARLGAIGN

-161 LLEITLET
+161 LLEITLES
-169 DPMAC
+169 DPMAS
-174 LIPAHVWTPWFSALG
+174 LIPAHIWTPWFSALG

-215 SSDPLMNWRQRQ
+215 SSDPLMNWRLQQ

-241 PQKLGRET
+241 PGKLGRET
-249 TLFDTACSYPAI
+249 TLFDTSCSYPAI

-296 RMHPRETIAADGL
+296 RMHPGETIAAGGL
-309 CPVCGK
+309 CPDCGK
-315 PVTVGVMARV
+315 TVTVGVMARV
-325 EALADREEG
+325 EELSDREEG
-334 KRSPRARHFYSVI
+334 EKSPRARHFYSVI

-364 TVDSIYQAMVSRL
+364 TVDTIFQAMVSRL

-387 PEADIAQVGGPLI
+387 PEDDIAQVGGSLI

-440 ALLEGLPGVAEKP
+440 ALLEEFPAKVKKP
-453 SRKDPVPVDGPEME
+453 LRKDPASD
-467 VDGPEMEE
+467 DS
-475 AAPVDGPEME
+475 
-485 VDGPEMEED
+485 
-494 GPETEEEAPVDGP
+494 PETEEEIPGD
-507 IDRPEMEV
+507 
-515 DGPVRTNGKAEAA
+515 TNGMFEET
-528 DPPAVVSEAPLSA
+528 DPLPAVPETAEPTGPEIAASTGPGVAASA
-541 GPDASD
+541 GPDVADTS
-547 GSDMLP
+547 
-553 ARSEAPLSAGPD
+553 
-565 ASETL
+565 
-570 PVSAGPDAPDALPD
+570 PD
-584 PHGTTPSAAVLEAP
+584 PHGPAPSEPSVTVLEMLETP
-598 GLPSDGAL
+598 VDEAL
-606 APGPLNE
+606 MNGPLSE
-613 DQLRAVRHRE
+613 DQQKAVIHRE

-637 HTLAHRLAYLVRHES
+637 HTLTHRMAYLARHETM
-652 APGRMLAVTFTNK
+652 PGHMLAVTFTNK

-670 KARLGAL
+670 KSRLEEL
-677 LENQAQEVMVG
+677 LDGRSQDVMVG
-688 TFHGICLALMRRWS
+688 TFHGICLALMRQWS

-726 WPMDDTA
+726 WPQDSTA
-733 QWRRRLEEVARWK
+733 QRRRRLEEVARWK
-746 ASGRSGEIPEA
+746 ASGRGGEIPEA

-780 TKLLESD
+780 AKLLRSD
-787 ERFRQSARERFQYV
+787 ERFRQSVHERFHFV

-812 QHLLL
+812 QHVLL
-817 KILAEGGAR
+817 KILVEGGAR

-846 YFHSFEHDFPGAKVQ
+846 YFHSFVDDFPGAKVQ
-861 YLKKNY
+861 YLRENY
-867 RSAANLLDASSQ
+867 RSAADLLDASSQ
-879 VMGASG
+879 VMRASG
-885 AAAAPNL
+885 AASAPPL
-892 VAALYVRGRLVIR
+892 VAALYIQGGLVIR
-905 ETRSDKAEAEYVVH
+905 ETPSDRAEAEYVVH
-919 QIERM
+919 QIERA
-924 VGGTSHFSRDSGR
+924 VGGTSHFSQDSGR
-937 LEGGADPGEERS
+937 LDGGVDSGKERS
-949 FGDVA
+949 FGDFA

-960 SQNTPLVEAFER
+960 SQQSVLVEAFER

-999 LGEGRTVTTGS
+999 LGDGRTVTTGS
-1010 ALRCLSATIDGLGDR
+1010 ALRCLSSTIDGLGDR

-1031 ARWKRR
+1031 DRWKQRT
-1037 MQITIDHVRELKD
+1037 QVTIDHVRELMD

-1060 AGLEALLSDLQAM
+1060 NGVEALMSDLKTI
-1073 NADLDKRSA
+1073 NTDLENRTA
-1082 AHILMNLSRTSVW
+1082 VHILQNLAHTSIW
-1095 DKLKWRYPR
+1095 DKLKWRYPK
-1104 ADESLRELA
+1104 ADESLRELT
-1113 RYARIETELPVL
+1113 RYARIETDLPVL

-1133 EYDAYGEASERVHL
+1133 EYDAYGEAAEHVHL
-1147 MTLHAA
+1147 MTLHAS

-1175 GGGESDV
+1175 GGEASDV

-1197 ERLYLVRSRKRL
+1197 ERLYMVRSSKRML
-1209 LYGEMRSSRPSP
+1209 FGEMRSTRPSP
-1221 FLTDIEEQLKQ
+1221 YLTDIEEQLKQ
-1232 YDSARGPDRR
+1232 YDRPQGPDRR
-1242 RRKKAKSK
+1242 RRRRAKSK
-1250 PTDQMSLFG
+1250 PSNQLSLFG

>member
-1 MDGIRDGPTNR
+1 M
-12 GAALPF
+12 PF

-73 AEEGLFRLKPALERA
+73 AEEGLFRLKPGLERA

-134 KTLQARLGAIGN
+134 KSLQARLGAIGN

-215 SSDPLMNWRQRQ
+215 SSDPLMNWRLQQ

-241 PQKLGRET
+241 PGKLGRET
-249 TLFDTACSYPAI
+249 TLFDTSCSYPAI

-296 RMHPRETIAADGL
+296 RMHPRETIAANGL
-309 CPVCGK
+309 CPDCGK
-315 PVTVGVMARV
+315 SVTVGVMARV
-325 EALADREEG
+325 EELADREEG
-334 KRSPRARHFYSVI
+334 RRGPRARHFFSVI

-387 PEADIAQVGGPLI
+387 PEDDIAQVGGSLI

-440 ALLEGLPGVAEKP
+440 ALLAGLPAVAPKSP
-453 SRKDPVPVDGPEME
+453 RKDPVPD
-467 VDGPEMEE
+467 DTPEMEE
-475 AAPVDGPEME
+475 EAPETGDPAPDDTPEMKEEAPETGDDTPEME
-485 VDGPEMEED
+485 GA
-494 GPETEEEAPVDGP
+494 AP
-507 IDRPEMEV
+507 I
-515 DGPVRTNGKAEAA
+515 RTNGKAEST
-528 DPPAVVSEAPLSA
+528 DP
-541 GPDASD
+541 
-547 GSDMLP
+547 
-553 ARSEAPLSAGPD
+553 
-565 ASETL
+565 L
-570 PVSAGPDAPDALPD
+570 PVVPSDAPDALPD
-584 PHGTTPSAAVLEAP
+584 PDASEALPVVPGAPESTAPHASDALPAPDGTAPAVTVLEAP
-598 GLPSDGAL
+598 GPPSGGPL
-606 APGPLNE
+606 ASGPLNE
-613 DQLRAVRHRE
+613 DQLRAVKHSE

-637 HTLAHRLAYLVRHES
+637 HTLVHRLAYLARHES

-670 KARLGAL
+670 KARLGEL
-677 LENQAQEVMVG
+677 LDGQAQEVMVG
-688 TFHGICLALMRRWS
+688 TFHGICLALMRQWS

-726 WPMDDTA
+726 WPRDDTA
-733 QWRRRLEEVARWK
+733 QRRRRLEEVARWK

-780 TKLLESD
+780 TKLLRSD
-787 ERFRQSARERFQYV
+787 ERFRQSAHERFKYV

-812 QHLLL
+812 QHVLL

-846 YFHSFEHDFPGAKVQ
+846 YFHSFADDFPGAKVQ
-861 YLKKNY
+861 YLKENY

-885 AAAAPNL
+885 AATAPNL
-892 VAALYVRGRLVIR
+892 VAALYIQGRLVIR

-937 LEGGADPGEERS
+937 LEGGADPGEERT
-949 FGDVA
+949 FGDIA

-960 SQNTPLVEAFER
+960 SQNPPLVEAFER

-999 LGEGRTVTTGS
+999 LGDGRTVTTGS
-1010 ALRCLSATIDGLGDR
+1010 ALRCLSSTIDGLGDR

-1031 ARWKRR
+1031 ELWKQRT
-1037 MQITIDHVRELKD
+1037 QITIDHVRALTD
-1050 HPRLLMKRSR
+1050 QPRLLMKRSR
-1060 AGLEALLSDLQAM
+1060 AGVDALLSDLKTM
-1073 NADLDKRSA
+1073 NADLDKRTA
-1082 AHILMNLSRTSVW
+1082 VHILKNLARTSVW

-1104 ADESLRELA
+1104 ADESLRELT

-1133 EYDAYGEASERVHL
+1133 EYDAYGEASEHVHL

-1175 GGGESDV
+1175 GGEESDV

-1197 ERLYLVRSRKRL
+1197 ERLYLVRSGKRL
-1209 LYGEMRSSRPSP
+1209 RYGEMRSSRPSP

-1232 YDSARGPDRR
+1232 YDGTQGSGGPDRR
-1242 RRKKAKSK
+1242 RRKKSKTK
-1250 PTDQMSLFG
+1250 PTNQLSLFG

>member
-1 MDGIRDGPTNR
+1 M
-12 GAALPF
+12 PF

-30 ATSKNLN
+30 ATSKHLN

-65 ELEEKLEP
+65 ELEEKLQP
-73 AEEGLFRLKPALERA
+73 AEEGLFRLKPDLEKA
-88 MRDQVPAAC
+88 MDNQVPAAC

-134 KTLQARLGAIGN
+134 KTIQARLGAIGN

-215 SSDPLMNWRQRQ
+215 SSDPLMNWRLEQ
-227 LDDYVLVSNSDAHS
+227 LDPYVLVSNSDAHS
-241 PQKLGRET
+241 PGKLGRET
-249 TLFDTACSYPAI
+249 TLFDTSCSYPAI

-284 KYHYDGHRKCGR
+284 KYHYDGHRKCRR
-296 RMHPRETIAADGL
+296 RMHPRETIAEKGK
-309 CPVCGK
+309 CPECGK

-325 EALADREEG
+325 EELADREEG
-334 KRSPRARHFYSVI
+334 KKSPRARHFFSVI

-364 TVDSIYQAMVSRL
+364 TVDRVYQAMVSRL

-387 PEADIAQVGGPLI
+387 PEDDIAQVAGNLI

-420 DYGVIKLFNPE
+420 DYGEIKLFNPE
-431 DRLGGDTQI
+431 DRLGSDTQI
-440 ALLEGLPGVAEKP
+440 ALLDELPVEPKVP
-453 SRKDPVPVDGPEME
+453 LRKEPLPDDA
-467 VDGPEMEE
+467 PEMEE
-475 AAPVDGPEME
+475 
-485 VDGPEMEED
+485 
-494 GPETEEEAPVDGP
+494 EAPIRANGTVEVTAPPPFVSEMPASVDQ
-507 IDRPEMEV
+507 
-515 DGPVRTNGKAEAA
+515 
-528 DPPAVVSEAPLSA
+528 PAV
-541 GPDASD
+541 DASPEPHE
-547 GSDMLP
+547 S
-553 ARSEAPLSAGPD
+553 APSVTVAKALEPCED
-565 ASETL
+565 ASL
-570 PVSAGPDAPDALPD
+570 MDF
-584 PHGTTPSAAVLEAP
+584 
-598 GLPSDGAL
+598 
-606 APGPLNE
+606 PLNE
-613 DQLRAVRHRE
+613 EQRKAVSHRE

-637 HTLAHRLAYLVRHES
+637 HTLTHRMACLARQDTT
-652 APGRMLAVTFTNK
+652 PDRMLAVTFTNK

-670 KARLGAL
+670 KSRLGDLLDGPAGVLKASPGAL
-677 LENQAQEVMVG
+677 LDGQAREAEDGVDGMDGTNGTNGMAAMVG
-688 TFHGICLALMRRWS
+688 TFHGICLALMRQWS

-726 WPMDDTA
+726 WPLDNTT
-733 QWRRRLEEVARWK
+733 QRRRRLEEVARWK

-780 TKLLESD
+780 TKLLQSD
-787 ERFRQSARERFQYV
+787 ERFRQSVHERFRYV

-812 QHLLL
+812 QHALL
-817 KILAEGGAR
+817 KILVEGGAR

-846 YFHSFEHDFPGAKVQ
+846 YFHSFEDDFPGAKVQ
-861 YLKKNY
+861 YLKENY
-867 RSAANLLDASSQ
+867 RSAASLLDASSQ
-879 VMGASG
+879 VMGASSV
-885 AAAAPNL
+885 AAAPPL
-892 VAALYVRGRLVIR
+892 VAALYVQGHLVIR

-924 VGGTSHFSRDSGR
+924 VGGTSHFSQDSGR
-937 LEGGADPGEERS
+937 MEDGADPGEERS
-949 FGDVA
+949 FGDIA

-960 SQNTPLVEAFER
+960 SQHTALVEALDR

-988 PGVQEMVTLLQ
+988 PGVQEMATLLQ
-999 LGEGRTVTTGS
+999 LGDGRTVTTGS
-1010 ALRCLSATIDGLGDR
+1010 ALRCLSSTIDGLGDR

-1031 ARWKRR
+1031 DLWKQRT
-1037 MQITIDHVRELKD
+1037 QITIGHVGELMD
-1050 HPRLLMKRSR
+1050 QPRLLMKRSR
-1060 AGLEALLSDLQAM
+1060 IGLEALMSDLKTINSDLEKRAA
-1073 NADLDKRSA
+1073 AD
-1082 AHILMNLSRTSVW
+1082 ILKSLSRTSIW

-1104 ADESLRELA
+1104 ADESLRELT

-1133 EYDAYGEASERVHL
+1133 EYDAYGQASEHVNL

-1163 VGCEDGLVPLQH
+1163 VGCEDGLVPLQQ
-1175 GGGESDV
+1175 GDMASDLD
-1182 EEERRLFYVAMTRAR
+1182 EERRLFYVAMTRAK
-1197 ERLYLVRSRKRL
+1197 ERLYLVRAKKRML
-1209 LYGEMRSSRPSP
+1209 FGEMRSTRPSP

-1232 YDSARGPDRR
+1232 YDRPHKPE
-1242 RRKKAKSK
+1242 RRKRKKTQSR
-1250 PTDQMSLFG
+1250 PTNQLSLFG

>member
-1 MDGIRDGPTNR
+1 M
-12 GAALPF
+12 PF

-65 ELEEKLEP
+65 ELEEKLQP
-73 AEEGLFRLKPALERA
+73 AEEGLFRLKPELERT
-88 MRDQVPAAC
+88 MDGQVPAAC

-134 KTLQARLGAIGN
+134 KSLQARLGAIGN

-189 SRGGFDLISDC
+189 SRGGFDRISDC

-215 SSDPLMNWRQRQ
+215 SSDPLMNWRLEQ
-227 LDDYVLVSNSDAHS
+227 LDPYVLVSNSDAHS
-241 PQKLGRET
+241 PGKLGRET
-249 TLFDTACSYPAI
+249 TLFDTSCDYPAI

-284 KYHYDGHRKCGR
+284 KYHYDGHRKCER
-296 RMHPRETIAADGL
+296 RMHPRETIDGKGL
-309 CPVCGK
+309 CPDCGK

-334 KRSPRARHFYSVI
+334 KKPPRARHFFSVI

-359 GPGTK
+359 GPATK
-364 TVDSIYQAMVSRL
+364 TVDTVYQAMVSRL

-387 PEADIAQVGGPLI
+387 PEDDIAQVGGTLI
-400 AEGIRRMRVG
+400 AEGIRRMRIG

-431 DRLGGDTQI
+431 DRLGADTQI
-440 ALLEGLPGVAEKP
+440 ALLEDLPVKEKK
-453 SRKDPVPVDGPEME
+453 RVRADPVPD
-467 VDGPEMEE
+467 DTPEMEE
-475 AAPVDGPEME
+475 EDTPV
-485 VDGPEMEED
+485 VA
-494 GPETEEEAPVDGP
+494 ETSPVS
-507 IDRPEMEV
+507 
-515 DGPVRTNGKAEAA
+515 TNGKAEVEVPAPTVPKTTASA
-528 DPPAVVSEAPLSA
+528 DPAETGPDGVGPVETNPDAASPVEADPAETGPDGA
-541 GPDASD
+541 GPS
-547 GSDMLP
+547 
-553 ARSEAPLSAGPD
+553 
-565 ASETL
+565 
-570 PVSAGPDAPDALPD
+570 V
-584 PHGTTPSAAVLEAP
+584 AVLEA
-598 GLPSDGAL
+598 LD
-606 APGPLNE
+606 APEDATSMSGPLNE
-613 DQLRAVRHRE
+613 DQQKAVTHRE

-637 HTLAHRLAYLVRHES
+637 HTLTHRMAYLARHETT
-652 APGRMLAVTFTNK
+652 PGRMLAVTFTNK

-677 LENQAQEVMVG
+677 LDGQTGTAAMVG
-688 TFHGICLALMRRWS
+688 TFHGICLALMRQWS

-726 WPMDDTA
+726 WPLDNA
-733 QWRRRLEEVARWK
+733 VQLRRRLEEVARWK

-780 TKLLESD
+780 TKLLRSD
-787 ERFRQSARERFQYV
+787 ERFRQNVHERFHYV
-801 FVDEYQ
+801 LVDEYQ

-812 QHLLL
+812 QHDLL
-817 KILAEGGAR
+817 KILVEGGAR
-826 ITAIGDP
+826 MTAIGDP

-846 YFHSFEHDFPGAKVQ
+846 YFHSFEEDFPGAEVR
-861 YLKKNY
+861 YLSENY

-879 VMGASG
+879 VMRASG
-885 AAAAPNL
+885 ASTAPPP
-892 VAALYVRGRLVIR
+892 VAALYVQGRLVIR
-905 ETRSDKAEAEYVVH
+905 ETRSDRAEAEYVVH

-924 VGGTSHFSRDSGR
+924 VGGTSHFSQDSGR
-937 LEGGADPGEERS
+937 LEHGADPGEERS
-949 FGDVA
+949 FGDIA
-954 VLYRMN
+954 VLYRVN
-960 SQNTPLVEAFER
+960 SQHTALVEAFER
-972 SGIPYQVAGDT
+972 SGIPYRVAGDT

-988 PGVQEMVTLLQ
+988 PGVQEIVTLLQ
-999 LGEGRTVTTGS
+999 LGDGRTVTTGS
-1010 ALRCLSATIDGLGDR
+1010 ALRCLSSTIDGLGDR

-1031 ARWKRR
+1031 ELWKKRN
-1037 MQITIDHVRELKD
+1037 QITIDHVRELMD

-1060 AGLEALLSDLQAM
+1060 NGVEALLSDLKTI
-1073 NADLDKRSA
+1073 NTDLEKRTA
-1082 AHILMNLSRTSVW
+1082 GHILENLARSSIW

-1104 ADESLRELA
+1104 ADDSLRELA
-1113 RYARIETELPVL
+1113 RYARIETELPVM

-1133 EYDAYGEASERVHL
+1133 EYDAFGEASEHVNL

-1175 GGGESDV
+1175 GGEASNVD
-1182 EEERRLFYVAMTRAR
+1182 EERRLFYVAMTRAK
-1197 ERLYLVRSRKRL
+1197 EHLYLVRSGKRML
-1209 LYGEMRSSRPSP
+1209 FGEVRATRPSP

-1232 YDSARGPDRR
+1232 YDRPQGPHRPDR

-1250 PTDQMSLFG
+1250 PTNQLSLFG

>member
-1 MDGIRDGPTNR
+1 M
-12 GAALPF
+12 PF

-65 ELEEKLEP
+65 ELEEKLQP
-73 AEEGLFRLKPALERA
+73 AEEGLFRLKLEHEKA
-88 MRDQVPAAC
+88 MQDQVPAAC

-134 KTLQARLGAIGN
+134 KTIQARLGAIGN

-215 SSDPLMNWRQRQ
+215 SSDPLMNWRLEQ
-227 LDDYVLVSNSDAHS
+227 LDPYVLVSNSDAHS
-241 PQKLGRET
+241 PGKLGRET
-249 TLFDTACSYPAI
+249 TLFDTSCSYPAI

-284 KYHYDGHRKCGR
+284 KYHYDGHRKCRR
-296 RMHPRETIAADGL
+296 RMHPKETIAEKGI
-309 CPVCGK
+309 CPDCGK

-325 EALADREEG
+325 EELADREEG
-334 KRSPRARHFYSVI
+334 KKPARWRHFFSVI

-364 TVDSIYQAMVSRL
+364 TVDAIYQAMVSRL
-377 GSELDILLDI
+377 GSELDILLEI
-387 PEADIAQVGGPLI
+387 PEDDIAQVAGPLI

-420 DYGVIKLFNPE
+420 DYGVIKLFNPA
-431 DRLGGDTQI
+431 DRLGGDRQI
-440 ALLEGLPGVAEKP
+440 ALLDELPVEPKTP
-453 SRKDPVPVDGPEME
+453 LRKEPAQDDGKVM
-467 VDGPEMEE
+467 VEE
-475 AAPVDGPEME
+475 A
-485 VDGPEMEED
+485 
-494 GPETEEEAPVDGP
+494 
-507 IDRPEMEV
+507 
-515 DGPVRTNGKAEAA
+515 PVRTNGTVEVTEPLPFVTETPESVGQVVVDTAPESQESAPAVTVAEA
-528 DPPAVVSEAPLSA
+528 PEPQE
-541 GPDASD
+541 DASLMD
-547 GSDMLP
+547 F
-553 ARSEAPLSAGPD
+553 A
-565 ASETL
+565 
-570 PVSAGPDAPDALPD
+570 
-584 PHGTTPSAAVLEAP
+584 
-598 GLPSDGAL
+598 
-606 APGPLNE
+606 LNE
-613 DQLRAVRHRE
+613 DQRRAVRHRE

-637 HTLAHRLAYLVRHES
+637 HTLTHRMACLARQDT
-652 APGRMLAVTFTNK
+652 APGHMLAVTFTNK

-670 KARLGAL
+670 KSRLGDL
-677 LENQAQEVMVG
+677 LDGEARHVMVG
-688 TFHGICLALMRRWS
+688 TFHGICLALMRQWS
-702 RHASIPFSLS
+702 RHVSIPFSLS
-712 VATPDDQERLARAQ
+712 VATPDDQDRLARAQ
-726 WPMDDTA
+726 WPLDNTT
-733 QWRRRLEEVARWK
+733 QRRRRLEEVARWK
-746 ASGRSGEIPEA
+746 ASGRTGEIPKA

-780 TKLLESD
+780 TKLLHSD
-787 ERFRQSARERFQYV
+787 ERFRQNVHGRFRYV

-812 QHLLL
+812 QHALL
-817 KILAEGGAR
+817 KILVEGGAR

-846 YFHSFEHDFPGAKVQ
+846 YFHSFEDDFPGAKVQ
-861 YLKKNY
+861 YLKENY
-867 RSAANLLDASSQ
+867 RSAASLLDASSQ
-879 VMGASG
+879 VMGASRV
-885 AAAAPNL
+885 ATAPPL
-892 VAALYVRGRLVIR
+892 VAALYVQGHLVIR

-924 VGGTSHFSRDSGR
+924 VGGTSHFSQDSGR
-937 LEGGADPGEERS
+937 MEDGADPGEERS

-960 SQNTPLVEAFER
+960 SQHTALVEALDR

-999 LGEGRTVTTGS
+999 LGDGRTVTTGS
-1010 ALRCLSATIDGLGDR
+1010 ALRCLSSTIDGLGDR

-1031 ARWKRR
+1031 DLWKQRT
-1037 MQITIDHVRELKD
+1037 QITIDHVGELMD

-1060 AGLEALLSDLQAM
+1060 IGLEALMSDLKTINSDLEKRTA
-1073 NADLDKRSA
+1073 AD
-1082 AHILMNLSRTSVW
+1082 ILQNLVRTSIW

-1104 ADESLRELA
+1104 ADESLSELT

-1125 LDKLLLSQ
+1125 LDRLLLSQ
-1133 EYDAYGEASERVHL
+1133 EYDAYGQASEHVNL

-1163 VGCEDGLVPLQH
+1163 VGCEDGLMPLRH
-1175 GGGESDV
+1175 DGMESDLD
-1182 EEERRLFYVAMTRAR
+1182 EERRLFYVAMTRAK
-1197 ERLYLVRSRKRL
+1197 ERLYLVRSKKRML
-1209 LYGEMRSSRPSP
+1209 FGEMRSTRPSP

-1232 YDSARGPDRR
+1232 YDDPRGRQKPDRR
-1242 RRKKAKSK
+1242 RRKKKK
-1250 PTDQMSLFG
+1250 PSNQLGLFE

>member
-1 MDGIRDGPTNR
+1 M
-12 GAALPF
+12 PF

-65 ELEEKLEP
+65 ELEEKLQP
-73 AEEGLFRLKPALERA
+73 AEEGLFRLKPDLEKA
-88 MRDQVPAAC
+88 MTDQVPAAC

-110 NIYKRLGRVRKVHN
+110 NIYKRLGGVRKVHN
-124 IILAPGFEAA
+124 IIFAPGFEAA
-134 KTLQARLGAIGN
+134 RSLQARLGAIGN

-189 SRGGFDLISDC
+189 SKGGFDRISDC

-215 SSDPLMNWRQRQ
+215 SSDPLMNWRLEQ
-227 LDDYVLVSNSDAHS
+227 LDPYVLVSNSDAHS
-241 PQKLGRET
+241 PGKLGRET
-249 TLFDTACSYPAI
+249 TLFDTSCDYPAI
-261 YSALSDPEDEGLT
+261 YSALSDPEDTGLT

-284 KYHYDGHRKCGR
+284 KYHYDGHRKCRR
-296 RMHPRETIAADGL
+296 RMHPRETIAADGR
-309 CPVCGK
+309 CPECGK
-315 PVTVGVMARV
+315 AVTVGVMARV
-325 EALADREEG
+325 EELADRPEG
-334 KRSPRARHFYSVI
+334 KRPARARHFFSVI

-359 GPGTK
+359 GAGSK
-364 TVDSIYQAMVSRL
+364 TVDLVYQAMLARL
-377 GSELDILLDI
+377 GSELKILLDV
-387 PEADIAQVGGPLI
+387 PEDDIEQEAGPLI

-420 DYGVIKLFNPE
+420 DYGVIKLFNQA

-440 ALLEGLPGVAEKP
+440 ALLDELPVEAKAP
-453 SRKDPVPVDGPEME
+453 SRENRPKDTPER
-467 VDGPEMEE
+467 EE
-475 AAPVDGPEME
+475 AAPER
-485 VDGPEMEED
+485 
-494 GPETEEEAPVDGP
+494 EEETP
-507 IDRPEMEV
+507 I
-515 DGPVRTNGKAEAA
+515 RTNGTVEVADKPPVLSEFVEPAA
-528 DPPAVVSEAPLSA
+528 PAAAAPE
-541 GPDASD
+541 P
-547 GSDMLP
+547 
-553 ARSEAPLSAGPD
+553 E
-565 ASETL
+565 
-570 PVSAGPDAPDALPD
+570 
-584 PHGTTPSAAVLEAP
+584 PHGTLSSVAVLEAP
-598 GLPSDGAL
+598 GTPENAASDDGR
-606 APGPLNE
+606 LNE
-613 DQLRAVRHRE
+613 DQRKAVRHRE

-637 HTLAHRLAYLVRHES
+637 HTLTHRMAYLARHETT
-652 APGRMLAVTFTNK
+652 PGRMLAVTFTNK
-665 AAGEL
+665 AAGEM
-670 KARLGAL
+670 KTRLESL
-677 LENQAQEVMVG
+677 LDGQAEEAMVG
-688 TFHGICLALMRRWS
+688 TFHGICLALMRQWS
-702 RHASIPFSLS
+702 RHTSIPFSLS
-712 VATPDDQERLARAQ
+712 VATPDDQDRLARAQ
-726 WPMDDTA
+726 WPRDNAA
-733 QWRRRLEEVARWK
+733 QRRRRLEEVARWK
-746 ASGRSGEIPEA
+746 ASDRSGEIPEA

-780 TKLLESD
+780 TKLLRSD
-787 ERFRQSARERFQYV
+787 ERFRNSVHERFRYV

-812 QHLLL
+812 QHALL

-841 GADTR
+841 GADIR
-846 YFHSFEHDFPGAKVQ
+846 YFHSFADDFPGARVQ
-861 YLKKNY
+861 YLKENY
-867 RSAANLLDASSQ
+867 RSAASLLDASSQ
-879 VMGASG
+879 VMGASSQST
-885 AAAAPNL
+885 APPL
-892 VAALYVRGRLVIR
+892 VAALYVQGRLVIK

-919 QIERM
+919 QIERLA
-924 VGGTSHFSRDSGR
+924 GGTSLFSQDSGR
-937 LEGGADPGEERS
+937 LEGGTDPDEERS

-954 VLYRMN
+954 VLYRTK
-960 SQNTPLVEAFER
+960 SQNTALIEAFER

-999 LGEGRTVTTGS
+999 LGDGRTTRAVTTAS
-1010 ALRCLSATIDGLGDR
+1010 ALRCLSSMIDGLGDR

-1031 ARWKRR
+1031 GIWNQRT
-1037 MQITIDHVRELKD
+1037 QITIDHVRDLMD
-1050 HPRLLMKRSR
+1050 RPRLLMKRSR
-1060 AGLEALLSDLQAM
+1060 AGVEALLDDL
-1073 NADLDKRSA
+1073 NAINAGLEKNTA
-1082 AHILMNLSRTSVW
+1082 ADVLKNLARTSVW
-1095 DKLKWRYPR
+1095 DKMKWRYPR
-1104 ADESLRELA
+1104 ADDSLRELI
-1113 RYARIETELPVL
+1113 RCARIEADLAVL

-1133 EYDAYGEASERVHL
+1133 EYDAYGEVAEHVNL

-1163 VGCEDGLVPLQH
+1163 VGCEDGLVPLQQ
-1175 GGGESDV
+1175 GGMESDV

-1197 ERLYLVRSRKRL
+1197 ERLYLVRSKKRML
-1209 LYGEMRSSRPSP
+1209 FGEVRSTRPSP

-1232 YDSARGPDRR
+1232 YDKTRGPGRR
-1242 RRKKAKSK
+1242 RRKAKPRPSK
-1250 PTDQMSLFG
+1250 QMGLFG

>member
-1 MDGIRDGPTNR
+1 M
-12 GAALPF
+12 PF

-65 ELEEKLEP
+65 ELEEKLQP
-73 AEEGLFRLKPALERA
+73 AEEGLFRLKPDLERT
-88 MRDQVPAAC
+88 MDGQVPAAC

-134 KTLQARLGAIGN
+134 KILQARLGAIGN

-189 SRGGFDLISDC
+189 SRGGFDRISDC

-215 SSDPLMNWRQRQ
+215 SSDPLMNWRLEQ
-227 LDDYVLVSNSDAHS
+227 LDPYVLVSNSDAHS
-241 PQKLGRET
+241 PGKLGRET
-249 TLFDTACSYPAI
+249 TLFDTSCDYPAI

-284 KYHYDGHRKCGR
+284 KYHFDGHRKCER
-296 RMHPRETIAADGL
+296 RMHPTETIDAKGL
-309 CPVCGK
+309 CPDCGK

-325 EALADREEG
+325 EALADRKEG
-334 KRSPRARHFYSVI
+334 KKPPRARHFFSVI

-364 TVDSIYQAMVSRL
+364 TVDTVYQAMVSRL

-387 PEADIAQVGGPLI
+387 PEDDIAQVGGTLI

-431 DRLGGDTQI
+431 DRLGADTQI
-440 ALLEGLPGVAEKP
+440 ALLEDLPVKEKKP
-453 SRKDPVPVDGPEME
+453 VRTDPVPDDSPEMTE
-467 VDGPEMEE
+467 VDTPEMT
-475 AAPVDGPEME
+475 E
-485 VDGPEMEED
+485 VDTPEV
-494 GPETEEEAPVDGP
+494 A
-507 IDRPEMEV
+507 EV
-515 DGPVRTNGKAEAA
+515 DTPEVVEVTPERTNGKAEVAVPAPSVPKTTASA
-528 DPPAVVSEAPLSA
+528 DPVETAPDLTA
-541 GPDASD
+541 PEETGPD
-547 GSDMLP
+547 
-553 ARSEAPLSAGPD
+553 
-565 ASETL
+565 
-570 PVSAGPDAPDALPD
+570 VSA
-584 PHGTTPSAAVLEAP
+584 PSVTVLEAP
-598 GLPSDGAL
+598 EASEDGTL
-606 APGPLNE
+606 MSGPLNE
-613 DQLRAVRHRE
+613 DQLKAVTHRD

-637 HTLAHRLAYLVRHES
+637 HTLTHRMAYLARHETT
-652 APGRMLAVTFTNK
+652 PGRMLAVTFTNK

-677 LENQAQEVMVG
+677 LDGQDGTVAMENSAAMESTAAMENSAAMVG
-688 TFHGICLALMRRWS
+688 TFHGICLALMRQWS

-726 WPMDDTA
+726 WPLDNA
-733 QWRRRLEEVARWK
+733 VQLRRRLEEVARWK

-780 TKLLESD
+780 TKLLRSD
-787 ERFRQSARERFQYV
+787 ERFRQNVHERFRCV

-812 QHLLL
+812 QHDLL
-817 KILAEGGAR
+817 KILVEGGAR
-826 ITAIGDP
+826 MTAIGDP

-846 YFHSFEHDFPGAKVQ
+846 YFHSFEEDFPGAEVH
-861 YLKKNY
+861 YLSENY
-867 RSAANLLDASSQ
+867 RSAATLLDASSQ
-879 VMGASG
+879 VMRASG
-885 AAAAPNL
+885 ASTAPPP
-892 VAALYVRGRLVIR
+892 VAALYVQGRLVIR
-905 ETRSDKAEAEYVVH
+905 ETRSDRAEAEYVVH

-924 VGGTSHFSRDSGR
+924 VGGTSHFSQDSGR
-937 LEGGADPGEERS
+937 LEHGADPGEERT
-949 FGDVA
+949 FGDIA
-954 VLYRMN
+954 VLYRVN
-960 SQNTPLVEAFER
+960 SQNTALVEAFER
-972 SGIPYQVAGDT
+972 SGIPYHVAGDT

-988 PGVQEMVTLLQ
+988 PGVQEIVTLLQ
-999 LGEGRTVTTGS
+999 LGDGRTVTTGS
-1010 ALRCLSATIDGLGDR
+1010 ALRCLSSTIDGLGDR

-1031 ARWKRR
+1031 ELWKKRT
-1037 MQITIDHVRELKD
+1037 QITIDHVGELMD

-1060 AGLEALLSDLQAM
+1060 NGVEALLSDLKTI
-1073 NADLDKRSA
+1073 NSDLEKRTA
-1082 AHILMNLSRTSVW
+1082 AHILENLARSSIW

-1104 ADESLRELA
+1104 ADDSLRELA
-1113 RYARIETELPVL
+1113 RYARIETELPVM

-1133 EYDAYGEASERVHL
+1133 EYDAFGEASEHVNL

-1175 GGGESDV
+1175 GGEASDV
-1182 EEERRLFYVAMTRAR
+1182 DEERRLFYVAMTRAK
-1197 ERLYLVRSRKRL
+1197 ERLYLVRSGKRML
-1209 LYGEMRSSRPSP
+1209 FGEVRSTRPSP

-1232 YDSARGPDRR
+1232 YDRPQGPHKPDR

-1250 PTDQMSLFG
+1250 PKNQLSLFG

>member
-1 MDGIRDGPTNR
+1 M
-12 GAALPF
+12 PF

-37 LEHLYK
+37 LEHLYR

-65 ELEEKLEP
+65 ELEEKLQP
-73 AEEGLFRLKPALERA
+73 AEEGLFRLKPELERT
-88 MRDQVPAAC
+88 MDGQVPAAC

-134 KTLQARLGAIGN
+134 KSLQARLGAIGN
-146 IRSDGRPILGLDSRD
+146 IQSDGRPILGLDSRD

-189 SRGGFDLISDC
+189 SRGGFDRISDC

-215 SSDPLMNWRQRQ
+215 SSDPLMNWRLEQ
-227 LDDYVLVSNSDAHS
+227 LDPYVLVSNSDAHS
-241 PQKLGRET
+241 PGKLGRET
-249 TLFDTACSYPAI
+249 TLFDTSCDYPAI

-284 KYHYDGHRKCGR
+284 KYHYDGHRKCER
-296 RMHPRETIAADGL
+296 RMHPRETIEAKGL
-309 CPVCGK
+309 CPDCGK

-325 EALADREEG
+325 EELADREEG
-334 KRSPRARHFYSVI
+334 KKPPRARHFYSVI

-364 TVDSIYQAMVSRL
+364 TVDTVYQAMVSRL

-387 PEADIAQVGGPLI
+387 PEDDIAQVGGTLI

-431 DRLGGDTQI
+431 DRLGSDRQI
-440 ALLEGLPGVAEKP
+440 ALLEDLPVKEKKP
-453 SRKDPVPVDGPEME
+453 VRVDPVPDDSPEA
-467 VDGPEMEE
+467 EE
-475 AAPVDGPEME
+475 AD
-485 VDGPEMEED
+485 
-494 GPETEEEAPVDGP
+494 
-507 IDRPEMEV
+507 
-515 DGPVRTNGKAEAA
+515 PVRTNGKAEVEIGKA
-528 DPPAVVSEAPLSA
+528 DVAVGKADVAVPVPVVPDTPASA
-541 GPDASD
+541 DAV
-547 GSDMLP
+547 
-553 ARSEAPLSAGPD
+553 E
-565 ASETL
+565 
-570 PVSAGPDAPDALPD
+570 
-584 PHGTTPSAAVLEAP
+584 TTPHETAPSVTVLEAP
-598 GLPSDGAL
+598 E
-606 APGPLNE
+606 APQDATTMNGPLNE
-613 DQLRAVRHRE
+613 DQQRAVMHRE

-637 HTLAHRLAYLVRHES
+637 HTLTHRMAYLARHETT
-652 APGRMLAVTFTNK
+652 PGRMLAVTFTNK

-677 LENQAQEVMVG
+677 LDGQAGTSAMVG
-688 TFHGICLALMRRWS
+688 TFHGICLALMRQWS
-702 RHASIPFSLS
+702 RHASIPFSLN

-726 WPMDDTA
+726 WPLDNA
-733 QWRRRLEEVARWK
+733 VQRRRRLEEVARWK

-780 TKLLESD
+780 TKLLRSD
-787 ERFRQSARERFQYV
+787 ERFRQSVHERFHYV

-812 QHLLL
+812 QHELL
-817 KILAEGGAR
+817 KILVEGGAR

-846 YFHSFEHDFPGAKVQ
+846 YFHSFQDDFPGAQVR
-861 YLKKNY
+861 YLSENY
-867 RSAANLLDASSQ
+867 RSAATLLDASSQ
-879 VMGASG
+879 VMRASG
-885 AAAAPNL
+885 VSKAPPL
-892 VAALYVRGRLVIR
+892 VAALYVQGRLVIR
-905 ETRSDKAEAEYVVH
+905 ETRSDRAEAEYVVH

-924 VGGTSHFSRDSGR
+924 VGGTSHFSQDSGR
-937 LEGGADPGEERS
+937 LEHGADPGEERS
-949 FGDVA
+949 FGDIA
-954 VLYRMN
+954 VLYRVN
-960 SQNTPLVEAFER
+960 SQNTALVEAFER
-972 SGIPYQVAGDT
+972 SGIPYHVAGDT

-988 PGVQEMVTLLQ
+988 PGVQEIVTLLQ
-999 LGEGRTVTTGS
+999 LGDGRTVTTGS
-1010 ALRCLSATIDGLGDR
+1010 VLRCLSSTIDGLGDR

-1031 ARWKRR
+1031 ERWKKRT
-1037 MQITIDHVRELKD
+1037 QITIDHVGELMD

-1060 AGLEALLSDLQAM
+1060 NGVEALLNDLKTINSDLE
-1073 NADLDKRSA
+1073 KRTA
-1082 AHILMNLSRTSVW
+1082 AHILENLARSSIW

-1104 ADESLRELA
+1104 ADDSLRELT
-1113 RYARIETELPVL
+1113 RYARIETELPVM

-1133 EYDAYGEASERVHL
+1133 EYDAFGEASEHVHL

-1175 GGGESDV
+1175 GGEASDV
-1182 EEERRLFYVAMTRAR
+1182 DEERRLFYVAMTRAK
-1197 ERLYLVRSRKRL
+1197 ERLYLIRSGKRMLFGEVRAT
-1209 LYGEMRSSRPSP
+1209 RPSP
-1221 FLTDIEEQLKQ
+1221 FLTDIEERLKQ
-1232 YDSARGPDRR
+1232 YDRPEGPHKPDR

-1250 PTDQMSLFG
+1250 PTNQLSLFG

>member
-1 MDGIRDGPTNR
+1 M
-12 GAALPF
+12 PF

-65 ELEEKLEP
+65 ELEEKLVP
-73 AEEGLFRLKPALERA
+73 AEEGLFRLKPEHERA

-134 KTLQARLGAIGN
+134 RSLQARLGAIGN

-215 SSDPLMNWRQRQ
+215 SSDPIMNWRLQQ
-227 LDDYVLVSNSDAHS
+227 LDDYILVSNSDAHS
-241 PQKLGRET
+241 PGKLGRET
-249 TLFDTACSYPAI
+249 TLFDTSCSYPAI

-296 RMHPRETIAADGL
+296 RMHPKETIAADGL
-309 CPVCGK
+309 CPDCGRS
-315 PVTVGVMARV
+315 VTVGVMARV
-325 EALADREEG
+325 EELADREEG
-334 KRSPRARHFYSVI
+334 KRPPRARHFFSVI

-387 PEADIAQVGGPLI
+387 PEDDIAQVGGSLI

-420 DYGVIKLFNPE
+420 DYGVIKLFNTE
-431 DRLGGDTQI
+431 DRQGGNTQI
-440 ALLEGLPGVAEKP
+440 ALLEALPV
-453 SRKDPVPVDGPEME
+453 E
-467 VDGPEMEE
+467 V
-475 AAPVDGPEME
+475 
-485 VDGPEMEED
+485 
-494 GPETEEEAPVDGP
+494 
-507 IDRPEMEV
+507 
-515 DGPVRTNGKAEAA
+515 
-528 DPPAVVSEAPLSA
+528 
-541 GPDASD
+541 PDALPVISD
-547 GSDMLP
+547 
-553 ARSEAPLSAGPD
+553 
-565 ASETL
+565 T
-570 PVSAGPDAPDALPD
+570 PVSAGPGAADGTDALTDPQEAAPYAAVPEAPDPPAG
-584 PHGTTPSAAVLEAP
+584 GT
-598 GLPSDGAL
+598 L
-606 APGPLNE
+606 ANGPLNE
-613 DQLRAVRHRE
+613 NQQQAVKHRE

-637 HTLAHRLAYLVRHES
+637 HTLAHRLAYLAGHES
-652 APGRMLAVTFTNK
+652 APGHMLAVTFTNK

-670 KARLGAL
+670 KSRLGEL
-677 LENQAQEVMVG
+677 LDGQAQEVMVG
-688 TFHGICLALMRRWS
+688 TFHGICLALMRQWS

-712 VATPDDQERLARAQ
+712 VATPDDQDRLARAQ
-726 WPMDDTA
+726 WPQDNTA
-733 QWRRRLEEVARWK
+733 QRRRRLEEVARWK
-746 ASGRSGEIPEA
+746 SSGRSGDIPEA

-780 TKLLESD
+780 TKLLMSD
-787 ERFRQSARERFQYV
+787 ERFRQSVHERFHYV

-812 QHLLL
+812 QHVLL
-817 KILAEGGAR
+817 KILVEGGAR

-846 YFHSFEHDFPGAKVQ
+846 YFHSFGDDFPGAKVQ
-861 YLKKNY
+861 YLKENY

-879 VMGASG
+879 VIVASG
-885 AAAAPNL
+885 VAAAPKL
-892 VAALYVRGRLVIR
+892 VAALYVQGRLVIR

-924 VGGTSHFSRDSGR
+924 VGGTSHFSQDTGR
-937 LEGGADPGEERS
+937 LEGGADPGEERT
-949 FGDVA
+949 FGDIA
-954 VLYRMN
+954 VLYRVN

-999 LGEGRTVTTGS
+999 LGDGRTVTTGS
-1010 ALRCLSATIDGLGDR
+1010 ALRCLSSTIDGLGDR

-1031 ARWKRR
+1031 NLWKQRT
-1037 MQITIDHVRELKD
+1037 QITIDHVGELMD

-1060 AGLEALLSDLQAM
+1060 AGLEALLSDLKSI
-1073 NADLDKRSA
+1073 NADLDKQTA
-1082 AHILMNLSRTSVW
+1082 VHILKNLAGTSVW
-1095 DKLKWRYPR
+1095 DKLKWRHPR
-1104 ADESLRELA
+1104 ADESLRELT
-1113 RYARIETELPVL
+1113 RYARIETDLPVL

-1133 EYDAYGEASERVHL
+1133 EYDAYGEASERVNL

-1153 KGLEFPVVFV
+1153 KGLEYPVVFV
-1163 VGCEDGLVPLQH
+1163 VGCEEGLVPLHH
-1175 GGGESDV
+1175 GGEVSDM

-1209 LYGEMRSSRPSP
+1209 LYGELRPTRPSP

-1232 YDSARGPDRR
+1232 YDGQRGTRKPA
-1242 RRKKAKSK
+1242 RRKSAKSK
-1250 PTDQMSLFG
+1250 PSNQLSLFG

>member
-1 MDGIRDGPTNR
+1 M
-12 GAALPF
+12 PF

-65 ELEEKLEP
+65 ELEEKLQP
-73 AEEGLFRLKPALERA
+73 AEEGLFRLKPEHENA

-134 KTLQARLGAIGN
+134 KTIQARLGAIGN

-215 SSDPLMNWRQRQ
+215 SSDPLMNWRLEQ
-227 LDDYVLVSNSDAHS
+227 LDPYALVSNSDAHS
-241 PQKLGRET
+241 PGKLGRET
-249 TLFDTACSYPAI
+249 TLFDTSCSYPAI
-261 YSALSDPEDEGLT
+261 YSALSDPEEDGLT

-284 KYHYDGHRKCGR
+284 KYHYDGHRKCRR
-296 RMHPRETIAADGL
+296 RMHPRETIAEKGI
-309 CPVCGK
+309 CPDCGK

-325 EALADREEG
+325 EELADREEG
-334 KRSPRARHFYSVI
+334 KRPPRARHFFSVI

-364 TVDSIYQAMVSRL
+364 TVDTIYQAMVSRL
-377 GSELDILLDI
+377 GSELGILLEI
-387 PEADIAQVGGPLI
+387 PEDDIAQVAGPLI
-400 AEGIRRMRVG
+400 AEGIRRMRFG

-420 DYGVIKLFNPE
+420 DYGVIKLFNPA
-431 DRLGGDTQI
+431 DRLGGDRQI
-440 ALLEGLPGVAEKP
+440 ALLDELPVEPKTP
-453 SRKDPVPVDGPEME
+453 LRKEPVRDDASEM
-467 VDGPEMEE
+467 
-475 AAPVDGPEME
+475 
-485 VDGPEMEED
+485 
-494 GPETEEEAPVDGP
+494 EEEAPIRANGTVEVTAP
-507 IDRPEMEV
+507 PPFVPEMPESV
-515 DGPVRTNGKAEAA
+515 DQAVVDASPEPHESAPSVTVAEA
-528 DPPAVVSEAPLSA
+528 PEPRE
-541 GPDASD
+541 DASLMD
-547 GSDMLP
+547 I
-553 ARSEAPLSAGPD
+553 
-565 ASETL
+565 
-570 PVSAGPDAPDALPD
+570 
-584 PHGTTPSAAVLEAP
+584 
-598 GLPSDGAL
+598 
-606 APGPLNE
+606 PLNE
-613 DQLRAVRHRE
+613 DQRKAVRHRE

-637 HTLAHRLAYLVRHES
+637 HTLTHRMACLARQDTT
-652 APGRMLAVTFTNK
+652 PDRMLAVTFTNK

-670 KARLGAL
+670 KSRLGDL
-677 LENQAQEVMVG
+677 LDSEARHAMVG
-688 TFHGICLALMRRWS
+688 TFHGICLALMRQWS
-702 RHASIPFSLS
+702 RHVSIPFSLS
-712 VATPDDQERLARAQ
+712 VATPDDQDRVARAQ
-726 WPMDDTA
+726 WPLDNTT
-733 QWRRRLEEVARWK
+733 QRRRRLEEVARWK
-746 ASGRSGEIPEA
+746 ASGRTGEIPEA

-780 TKLLESD
+780 TKLLHSD
-787 ERFRQSARERFQYV
+787 ERFRQSVHERFRYV

-812 QHLLL
+812 QHALL
-817 KILAEGGAR
+817 KILVEGGAR

-846 YFHSFEHDFPGAKVQ
+846 YFHSFEDDFPGAKVQ
-861 YLKKNY
+861 YLKENY
-867 RSAANLLDASSQ
+867 RSAASLLDASSQ
-879 VMGASG
+879 VMGASDVT
-885 AAAAPNL
+885 AAPPL
-892 VAALYVRGRLVIR
+892 VAALYVQGHLVIR

-924 VGGTSHFSRDSGR
+924 VGGTSHFSQDSGR
-937 LEGGADPGEERS
+937 LEDGADPGEERS
-949 FGDVA
+949 FGDIA

-960 SQNTPLVEAFER
+960 SQHTAVVEALDR

-999 LGEGRTVTTGS
+999 LGDGRTVTTGS
-1010 ALRCLSATIDGLGDR
+1010 ALRCLSSTIDGLGDR

-1031 ARWKRR
+1031 DLWKQRT
-1037 MQITIDHVRELKD
+1037 QITIDHVGELMD

-1060 AGLEALLSDLQAM
+1060 IGVEALMSDLKTM
-1073 NADLDKRSA
+1073 NSDLEKRTAAD
-1082 AHILMNLSRTSVW
+1082 ILKNLARTSIW

-1104 ADESLRELA
+1104 ADESLRELT

-1125 LDKLLLSQ
+1125 LDRLLLSQ
-1133 EYDAYGEASERVHL
+1133 EYDAYGQASEHVNL

-1175 GGGESDV
+1175 DGMESDLD
-1182 EEERRLFYVAMTRAR
+1182 EERRLFYVAMTRAK
-1197 ERLYLVRSRKRL
+1197 ERLYLVRSKKRML
-1209 LYGEMRSSRPSP
+1209 FGETRSTRPSP

-1232 YDSARGPDRR
+1232 YDDPRGTQNPDRR
-1242 RRKKAKSK
+1242 RRKKKK
-1250 PTDQMSLFG
+1250 PKPSNQLGLFG

>member
-1 MDGIRDGPTNR
+1 M
-12 GAALPF
+12 PF

-37 LEHLYK
+37 LEHLYQ

-65 ELEEKLEP
+65 ELEEKLQP
-73 AEEGLFRLKPALERA
+73 AEEGLFRLKPELERT
-88 MRDQVPAAC
+88 MDGQVPAAC

-134 KTLQARLGAIGN
+134 KSLQARLGAIGN
-146 IRSDGRPILGLDSRD
+146 IQSDGRPILGLDSRD

-174 LIPAHVWTPWFSALG
+174 LIPAHIWTPWFSALG
-189 SRGGFDLISDC
+189 SRGGFDRISDC

-215 SSDPLMNWRQRQ
+215 SSDPLMNWRLEQ
-227 LDDYVLVSNSDAHS
+227 LDPYVLVSNSDAHS
-241 PQKLGRET
+241 PGKLGRET
-249 TLFDTACSYPAI
+249 TRFDTSCDYPAI
-261 YSALSDPEDEGLT
+261 YGALSDPEDEGLT

-284 KYHYDGHRKCGR
+284 KYHYDGHRKCER
-296 RMHPRETIAADGL
+296 RMHPRETIEAKGL
-309 CPVCGK
+309 CPDCGK

-325 EALADREEG
+325 EELADRVEG
-334 KRSPRARHFYSVI
+334 KKPPRARHFFSVI

-364 TVDSIYQAMVSRL
+364 TVDTVYQAMVSRL

-387 PEADIAQVGGPLI
+387 PEDDIAQVGGTLI

-420 DYGVIKLFNPE
+420 DYGVIKLFNTE
-431 DRLGGDTQI
+431 DRRGGDTQI
-440 ALLEGLPGVAEKP
+440 ALLEDLPAKEKKP
-453 SRKDPVPVDGPEME
+453 VRADPVQDDTPE
-467 VDGPEMEE
+467 VEE
-475 AAPVDGPEME
+475 ATPVH
-485 VDGPEMEED
+485 
-494 GPETEEEAPVDGP
+494 
-507 IDRPEMEV
+507 
-515 DGPVRTNGKAEAA
+515 TNGKAEVTVGKAEVAVGKAEVAVPARAVPETPADADPVDPVETVPDEAVSVEVEPDAA
-528 DPPAVVSEAPLSA
+528 DPSAAPHETAPSVTVMEAPE
-541 GPDASD
+541 ASRD
-547 GSDMLP
+547 
-553 ARSEAPLSAGPD
+553 
-565 ASETL
+565 ET
-570 PVSAGPDAPDALPD
+570 SM
-584 PHGTTPSAAVLEAP
+584 S
-598 GLPSDGAL
+598 GA
-606 APGPLNE
+606 LNE
-613 DQLRAVRHRE
+613 DQQKAVMYRQ

-637 HTLAHRLAYLVRHES
+637 HTLTHRMAYLSRHETT
-652 APGRMLAVTFTNK
+652 PGRMLAVTFTNK

-670 KARLGAL
+670 KERLGELLDGEAL
-677 LENQAQEVMVG
+677 DDMDDTAGLAGTDTMAATTAMVG
-688 TFHGICLALMRRWS
+688 TFHGICLALMRQWS
-702 RHASIPFSLS
+702 RHASIPFSLN

-726 WPMDDTA
+726 WPLDNA
-733 QWRRRLEEVARWK
+733 VQRRRRLEEVARWK

-780 TKLLESD
+780 TKLLRSD
-787 ERFRQSARERFQYV
+787 ERFRQSVHERFNYV

-812 QHLLL
+812 QHDLL
-817 KILAEGGAR
+817 KILVEGGAR

-846 YFHSFEHDFPGAKVQ
+846 YFHSFEDDFPGAGIRH
-861 YLKKNY
+861 LSENY
-867 RSAANLLDASSQ
+867 RSAPTLLDASSQ
-879 VMGASG
+879 VMRASG
-885 AAAAPNL
+885 VSTAPPL
-892 VAALYVRGRLVIR
+892 VAALYLQGRLVIR
-905 ETRSDKAEAEYVVH
+905 ETRSDRAEAEYVVH

-924 VGGTSHFSRDSGR
+924 VGGTSHFSQDSGR
-937 LEGGADPGEERS
+937 MEEGADPGEERS
-949 FGDVA
+949 FGDIA
-954 VLYRMN
+954 VLYRVN
-960 SQNTPLVEAFER
+960 SQNTALVEAFER
-972 SGIPYQVAGDT
+972 SGIPYHVAGDT

-988 PGVQEMVTLLQ
+988 PGVQEIVTLLQ
-999 LGEGRTVTTGS
+999 LGDGRTVTTGS
-1010 ALRCLSATIDGLGDR
+1010 ALRCLSSTIDGLGDR

-1031 ARWKRR
+1031 ELWKKRT
-1037 MQITIDHVRELKD
+1037 QITIGHVGELMD

-1060 AGLEALLSDLQAM
+1060 NGVEALLSDLKTI
-1073 NADLDKRSA
+1073 NSDLEKRTA
-1082 AHILMNLSRTSVW
+1082 THILENLARASIW

-1104 ADESLRELA
+1104 ADDSLRELA
-1113 RYARIETELPVL
+1113 RYARIETELPVM

-1133 EYDAYGEASERVHL
+1133 EYDAFGEASEHVNL

-1175 GGGESDV
+1175 GGVASDV
-1182 EEERRLFYVAMTRAR
+1182 DEERRLFYVAMTRAK
-1197 ERLYLVRSRKRL
+1197 ERLYLVRSGKRML
-1209 LYGEMRSSRPSP
+1209 FGEVRATRPSP

-1232 YDSARGPDRR
+1232 YDHPQGPRKPDRR
-1242 RRKKAKSK
+1242 RRKKAESK
-1250 PTDQMSLFG
+1250 PTNQLSLFG

>member
-1 MDGIRDGPTNR
+1 M
-12 GAALPF
+12 PF

-65 ELEEKLEP
+65 ELEEKLQP
-73 AEEGLFRLKPALERA
+73 AEEGLFRLKPGLERT
-88 MRDQVPAAC
+88 MDGQVPTAC

-134 KTLQARLGAIGN
+134 KSLQARLGAIGN

-189 SRGGFDLISDC
+189 SRGGFDRISDC

-215 SSDPLMNWRQRQ
+215 SSDPLMNWRLEQ
-227 LDDYVLVSNSDAHS
+227 LDPYVLVSNSDAHS
-241 PQKLGRET
+241 PGKLGRET
-249 TLFDTACSYPAI
+249 TLFDTSCDYPAI

-284 KYHYDGHRKCGR
+284 KYHFDGHRKCER
-296 RMHPRETIAADGL
+296 RMHPKETIDAKGL
-309 CPVCGK
+309 CPDCGK

-334 KRSPRARHFYSVI
+334 KKPPRARHFFSVI

-364 TVDSIYQAMVSRL
+364 TVDTVYQAMVSRL

-387 PEADIAQVGGPLI
+387 PEDDIAQVGGTLI

-431 DRLGGDTQI
+431 DRVGSDTQI
-440 ALLEGLPGVAEKP
+440 ALLEDIPVKEKKP
-453 SRKDPVPVDGPEME
+453 VRADPMPDDTPAVGEDETPE
-467 VDGPEMEE
+467 VEE
-475 AAPVDGPEME
+475 ASPAS
-485 VDGPEMEED
+485 
-494 GPETEEEAPVDGP
+494 
-507 IDRPEMEV
+507 
-515 DGPVRTNGKAEAA
+515 TNGKADVAVPVPAVPETTAFAMPVETAPDVA
-528 DPPAVVSEAPLSA
+528 DPSVT
-541 GPDASD
+541 D
-547 GSDMLP
+547 
-553 ARSEAPLSAGPD
+553 
-565 ASETL
+565 
-570 PVSAGPDAPDALPD
+570 
-584 PHGTTPSAAVLEAP
+584 LEAP
-598 GLPSDGAL
+598 V
-606 APGPLNE
+606 APEAPEYATSMSGPLNE
-613 DQLRAVRHRE
+613 DQMKAVTHRK

-637 HTLAHRLAYLVRHES
+637 HTLTHRMAYLARHETT
-652 APGRMLAVTFTNK
+652 PGRMLAVTFTNK

-670 KARLGAL
+670 KARLAAL
-677 LENQAQEVMVG
+677 LDGQDGTAATDGKAGVAAMVG
-688 TFHGICLALMRRWS
+688 TFHGICLALMRQWS

-726 WPMDDTA
+726 WPLDNA
-733 QWRRRLEEVARWK
+733 VQLRRRLEEVARWK

-780 TKLLESD
+780 IKLLRSD
-787 ERFRQSARERFQYV
+787 ERFRQNVHERFHFV

-812 QHLLL
+812 QHDLL
-817 KILAEGGAR
+817 KILVEGGAR
-826 ITAIGDP
+826 MTAIGDP

-846 YFHSFEHDFPGAKVQ
+846 YFHSFEEDFPGAEVR
-861 YLKKNY
+861 YLGENY
-867 RSAANLLDASSQ
+867 RSAATLLDASSQ
-879 VMGASG
+879 VMRASG
-885 AAAAPNL
+885 ASTAPPP
-892 VAALYVRGRLVIR
+892 VAALYLQGHLVIR
-905 ETRSDKAEAEYVVH
+905 ETRSDRAEAEYVVH

-924 VGGTSHFSRDSGR
+924 VGGTSHFSQDSGR
-937 LEGGADPGEERS
+937 LEHGADPGEERS
-949 FGDVA
+949 FGDIA
-954 VLYRMN
+954 VLYRVN
-960 SQNTPLVEAFER
+960 SQNTALVEAFER
-972 SGIPYQVAGDT
+972 SGIPYHVAGDT

-988 PGVQEMVTLLQ
+988 PGVQEIVTLLQ
-999 LGEGRTVTTGS
+999 LGDGRTVTTGS
-1010 ALRCLSATIDGLGDR
+1010 ALRCLSSTIDGLGDR

-1031 ARWKRR
+1031 ERWKKRN
-1037 MQITIDHVRELKD
+1037 QITIDHVRELMD

-1060 AGLEALLSDLQAM
+1060 NGVDALLSDLKTI
-1073 NADLDKRSA
+1073 NSDLEKRTA
-1082 AHILMNLSRTSVW
+1082 AHILENLARSSIW

-1104 ADESLRELA
+1104 ADDSLRELA
-1113 RYARIETELPVL
+1113 RYARIETELPVM

-1133 EYDAYGEASERVHL
+1133 EYDAFGEASEHVNL

-1175 GGGESDV
+1175 GGEVSDAD
-1182 EEERRLFYVAMTRAR
+1182 EERRLFYVAMTRAK
-1197 ERLYLVRSRKRL
+1197 ERLYLVRSGKRML
-1209 LYGEMRSSRPSP
+1209 FGEVRTTRPSP

-1232 YDSARGPDRR
+1232 YDRPDGPRKSDRG

-1250 PTDQMSLFG
+1250 PTNQLSLFG

>member
-1 MDGIRDGPTNR
+1 M
-12 GAALPF
+12 PF

-37 LEHLYK
+37 LEHLYQ

-65 ELEEKLEP
+65 ELEEKLLP
-73 AEEGLFRLKPALERA
+73 AEEGLFRLKPELERA
-88 MRDQVPAAC
+88 MDGQVPAAC

-124 IILAPGFEAA
+124 IILAPGFDAA

-146 IRSDGRPILGLDSRD
+146 IQSDGRPILGLDSRD

-169 DPMAC
+169 DPLAC

-189 SRGGFDLISDC
+189 SRGGFDRISDC

-215 SSDPLMNWRQRQ
+215 SSDPLMNWRLEQ
-227 LDDYVLVSNSDAHS
+227 LDPYVLVSNSDAHS
-241 PQKLGRET
+241 PGKLGRET
-249 TLFDTACSYPAI
+249 TLFDTSCDYPAI

-284 KYHYDGHRKCGR
+284 KYHYDGHRKCER
-296 RMHPRETIAADGL
+296 RMHPRETIEANGL

-334 KRSPRARHFYSVI
+334 KKPPRARHFFSVI

-364 TVDSIYQAMVSRL
+364 TVDTVYQAMVSRL

-387 PEADIAQVGGPLI
+387 PEDDIAQVGGSLI

-431 DRLGGDTQI
+431 DRLGADTQI
-440 ALLEGLPGVAEKP
+440 ALLEDLPVKEKMP
-453 SRKDPVPVDGPEME
+453 VRADPAPANTPE
-467 VDGPEMEE
+467 VEE
-475 AAPVDGPEME
+475 A
-485 VDGPEMEED
+485 
-494 GPETEEEAPVDGP
+494 
-507 IDRPEMEV
+507 I
-515 DGPVRTNGKAEAA
+515 PVRTNGKAEAA
-528 DPPAVVSEAPLSA
+528 GPVPTEA
-541 GPDASD
+541 
-547 GSDMLP
+547 
-553 ARSEAPLSAGPD
+553 APSV
-565 ASETL
+565 T
-570 PVSAGPDAPDALPD
+570 
-584 PHGTTPSAAVLEAP
+584 VLEAP
-598 GLPSDGAL
+598 E
-606 APGPLNE
+606 APEDATSVDGPLNAE
-613 DQLRAVRHRE
+613 QQKAVMHRE

-637 HTLAHRLAYLVRHES
+637 HTLTHRMAYLARHETT
-652 APGRMLAVTFTNK
+652 AGRMLAVTFTNK

-670 KARLGAL
+670 KARLCAL
-677 LENQAQEVMVG
+677 LDGQGEALAARPGAQLDGQGEALEARPGAQLDGQGSAAPMVG

-712 VATPDDQERLARAQ
+712 VATPDDQDRLARAQ
-726 WPMDDTA
+726 WPLENA
-733 QWRRRLEEVARWK
+733 VQRRRRLEEVARWK
-746 ASGRSGEIPEA
+746 ASGRSGEIPET

-780 TKLLESD
+780 TKLLRSD
-787 ERFRQSARERFQYV
+787 ERFRASVHERFHHV

-812 QHLLL
+812 QHDLL
-817 KILAEGGAR
+817 KILVEGGAR

-846 YFHSFEHDFPGAKVQ
+846 YFHSFEDDFPGAQVR
-861 YLKKNY
+861 YLSENY
-867 RSAANLLDASSQ
+867 RSAATLLDASSQ
-879 VMGASG
+879 VMRASG
-885 AAAAPNL
+885 ASTAPPL
-892 VAALYVRGRLVIR
+892 VAALYVQGRLVIR
-905 ETRSDKAEAEYVVH
+905 ETRSDRAEAEYVVH

-924 VGGTSHFSRDSGR
+924 VGGTSHFSQDSGR
-937 LEGGADPGEERS
+937 MEDGADPGEERS
-949 FGDVA
+949 FGDIA
-954 VLYRMN
+954 VLYRVN
-960 SQNTPLVEAFER
+960 SQNTALVEAFER
-972 SGIPYQVAGDT
+972 SGIPYHVAGDT

-988 PGVQEMVTLLQ
+988 PAVQEIVTLLQ
-999 LGEGRTVTTGS
+999 LGDGRTVTTGS
-1010 ALRCLSATIDGLGDR
+1010 ALRCLSSTIDGLGDR

-1031 ARWKRR
+1031 GVWKKRT
-1037 MQITIDHVRELKD
+1037 QITIDHVRELMD

-1060 AGLEALLSDLQAM
+1060 NGVEALLSDLKTI
-1073 NADLDKRSA
+1073 NSDLEKRTA
-1082 AHILMNLSRTSVW
+1082 AHILENLASSSIW

-1104 ADESLRELA
+1104 ADDSLRELA
-1113 RYARIETELPVL
+1113 RYARIETELPVM

-1133 EYDAYGEASERVHL
+1133 EYDAFGEASEHVHL

-1175 GGGESDV
+1175 GGEVSDMD
-1182 EEERRLFYVAMTRAR
+1182 EERRLFYVAMTRAR
-1197 ERLYLVRSRKRL
+1197 ERLYLVRSGKRML
-1209 LYGEMRSSRPSP
+1209 FGEVRTTRPSP

-1232 YDSARGPDRR
+1232 YDRPQDPRKSDRR

-1250 PTDQMSLFG
+1250 PTNQLSLFG

>member
-1 MDGIRDGPTNR
+1 M
-12 GAALPF
+12 PF

-30 ATSKNLN
+30 ATSKNLD

-65 ELEEKLEP
+65 ELEEKLQP
-73 AEEGLFRLKPALERA
+73 AEEGLFRLKPELERT
-88 MRDQVPAAC
+88 MDGQVPAAC

-189 SRGGFDLISDC
+189 SRGGFDRISDC

-215 SSDPLMNWRQRQ
+215 SSDPLMNWRLEQ
-227 LDDYVLVSNSDAHS
+227 LDPYVLVSNSDAHS
-241 PQKLGRET
+241 PGKLGRET
-249 TLFDTACSYPAI
+249 TLFDTSCDYPAI
-261 YSALSDPEDEGLT
+261 YSALSDPEDDGLT

-284 KYHYDGHRKCGR
+284 KYHFDGHRKCER
-296 RMHPRETIAADGL
+296 RMHPRETIDAKGL
-309 CPVCGK
+309 CPDCGK

-334 KRSPRARHFYSVI
+334 KKPPRARHFFSVI

-364 TVDSIYQAMVSRL
+364 TVDTVYQAMVSRL

-387 PEADIAQVGGPLI
+387 PEDDIAQVSGTLI

-431 DRLGGDTQI
+431 DRLGADTQI
-440 ALLEGLPGVAEKP
+440 ALLEDLPVKEKKP
-453 SRKDPVPVDGPEME
+453 VRADPVLDDTPAVRENSTPKA
-467 VDGPEMEE
+467 EE
-475 AAPVDGPEME
+475 TSPAS
-485 VDGPEMEED
+485 
-494 GPETEEEAPVDGP
+494 
-507 IDRPEMEV
+507 
-515 DGPVRTNGKAEAA
+515 TNGKAEVAVGKADVEIPVAAMPDTTTAA
-528 DPPAVVSEAPLSA
+528 DSVETAPDVSAPVEPAPDVSDPVETAPDGTGPSATPHETAPAV
-541 GPDASD
+541 
-547 GSDMLP
+547 
-553 ARSEAPLSAGPD
+553 
-565 ASETL
+565 T
-570 PVSAGPDAPDALPD
+570 
-584 PHGTTPSAAVLEAP
+584 VLEAP
-598 GLPSDGAL
+598 EASEDATSMS
-606 APGPLNE
+606 GPLNE
-613 DQLRAVRHRE
+613 DQQKAVTHRE

-637 HTLAHRLAYLVRHES
+637 HTLTHRMAYLARHETT
-652 APGRMLAVTFTNK
+652 PGRMLAVTFTNK

-677 LENQAQEVMVG
+677 LGGQDGTTGTTAMVG
-688 TFHGICLALMRRWS
+688 TFHGICLSLMRQWS

-712 VATPDDQERLARAQ
+712 VATPDDQDRLARAQ
-726 WPMDDTA
+726 WPLDNA
-733 QWRRRLEEVARWK
+733 VQRRTRLEEVARWK
-746 ASGRSGEIPEA
+746 ASGRSGEIPKA

-780 TKLLESD
+780 TKLLRSD
-787 ERFRQSARERFQYV
+787 ERFRQSVYERFHHI

-812 QHLLL
+812 QHDLL
-817 KILAEGGAR
+817 KILVEGGAR
-826 ITAIGDP
+826 MTAIGDP

-841 GADTR
+841 GADSR
-846 YFHSFEHDFPGAKVQ
+846 YFHSFEEDFPGAEVR
-861 YLKKNY
+861 YLSENY
-867 RSAANLLDASSQ
+867 RSAVTLLDASSQ
-879 VMGASG
+879 VVRASG
-885 AAAAPNL
+885 PSTAPPP
-892 VAALYVRGRLVIR
+892 VAALYVQGRLVIR
-905 ETRSDKAEAEYVVH
+905 ETRSDRAEAEYVVH

-924 VGGTSHFSRDSGR
+924 VGGTSHFSQDSGR
-937 LEGGADPGEERS
+937 LEHGADPGEERS
-949 FGDVA
+949 FGDIA
-954 VLYRMN
+954 VLYRVN
-960 SQNTPLVEAFER
+960 SQNTALVEAFER
-972 SGIPYQVAGDT
+972 SGIPYHVAGDT

-988 PGVQEMVTLLQ
+988 PGVQEIVTLLQ
-999 LGEGRTVTTGS
+999 LGDGRTVTTGS
-1010 ALRCLSATIDGLGDR
+1010 VLRCLSSTIDGLGDR

-1031 ARWKRR
+1031 ELWKKRN
-1037 MQITIDHVRELKD
+1037 QITIDHVAELMD

-1060 AGLEALLSDLQAM
+1060 NGVEALLSDLKTI
-1073 NADLDKRSA
+1073 NSDLEKRTA
-1082 AHILMNLSRTSVW
+1082 AHILENLARSSIW

-1104 ADESLRELA
+1104 ADDSLRELT
-1113 RYARIETELPVL
+1113 RYARIETELPVM

-1133 EYDAYGEASERVHL
+1133 EYDAFGEASEHVNL

-1175 GGGESDV
+1175 GGEEADV
-1182 EEERRLFYVAMTRAR
+1182 DEERRLFYVAMTRAK
-1197 ERLYLVRSRKRL
+1197 ERLYLVRSGKRML
-1209 LYGEMRSSRPSP
+1209 FGEVRSTRPSP

-1232 YDSARGPDRR
+1232 YDSTQKPKRR
-1242 RRKKAKSK
+1242 QRKKAKSK
-1250 PTDQMSLFG
+1250 PTDQLSLFG

>member
-1 MDGIRDGPTNR
+1 M
-12 GAALPF
+12 PF

-30 ATSKNLN
+30 ATSKHLN

-65 ELEEKLEP
+65 ELEEKLQP
-73 AEEGLFRLKPALERA
+73 AEEGLFRLKPELERT
-88 MRDQVPAAC
+88 MDDQVPAAC

-134 KTLQARLGAIGN
+134 KSLQARLGAIGN
-146 IRSDGRPILGLDSRD
+146 IQSDGRPILGLDSRD

-174 LIPAHVWTPWFSALG
+174 LIPAHIWTPWFSALG
-189 SRGGFDLISDC
+189 SRGGFDRLSDC

-215 SSDPLMNWRQRQ
+215 SSDPLMNWRLEQ
-227 LDDYVLVSNSDAHS
+227 LDRYVLVSNSDAHS
-241 PQKLGRET
+241 PGKLGRET
-249 TLFDTACSYPAI
+249 TLFDTSCDYPAI

-284 KYHYDGHRKCGR
+284 KYHYDGHRKCER
-296 RMHPRETIAADGL
+296 RMHPRETIDADGL

-334 KRSPRARHFYSVI
+334 KKPPRARHFFSVI

-364 TVDSIYQAMVSRL
+364 TVDRVYQAMVSRL

-387 PEADIAQVGGPLI
+387 PEDDIAQVGGNLI

-431 DRLGGDTQI
+431 DRLGSDTQI
-440 ALLEGLPGVAEKP
+440 ALLEDLPVKVEKP
-453 SRKDPVPVDGPEME
+453 VRSGAVPDDSSE
-467 VDGPEMEE
+467 VEE
-475 AAPVDGPEME
+475 AH
-485 VDGPEMEED
+485 
-494 GPETEEEAPVDGP
+494 
-507 IDRPEMEV
+507 
-515 DGPVRTNGKAEAA
+515 PVRTNGNAEVEVANTKVEVANAEVEVANAEVEVANAEVEGPVPAVPVTTASTDTVTTASTDPVAKGPSVTVQEAA
-528 DPPAVVSEAPLSA
+528 DAPE
-541 GPDASD
+541 DA
-547 GSDMLP
+547 
-553 ARSEAPLSAGPD
+553 
-565 ASETL
+565 
-570 PVSAGPDAPDALPD
+570 
-584 PHGTTPSAAVLEAP
+584 TPI
-598 GLPSDGAL
+598 G
-606 APGPLNE
+606 GPLNE
-613 DQLRAVRHRE
+613 DQRKAVMHRE

-637 HTLAHRLAYLVRHES
+637 HTLTHRMAYLARHET

-670 KARLGAL
+670 KTRLGAL
-677 LENQAQEVMVG
+677 LDGLAREASDGMDGMDGTDDSTGTDGTEGTEGTSAMVG
-688 TFHGICLALMRRWS
+688 TFHGICLALMRQWS
-702 RHASIPFSLS
+702 RHTSIPFNLS

-726 WPMDDTA
+726 WPVDNA
-733 QWRRRLEEVARWK
+733 VQRRRRLEEVARWK

-757 VSAYTRLL
+757 VLAYTRLL

-780 TKLLESD
+780 TKLLRSD
-787 ERFRQSARERFQYV
+787 ERFRQSVHERFHYV

-812 QHLLL
+812 QHELL
-817 KILAEGGAR
+817 KILVEGGAR

-846 YFHSFEHDFPGAKVQ
+846 YFHSFEDDFPGAKVRH
-861 YLKKNY
+861 LSENY

-879 VMGASG
+879 VMRASG
-885 AAAAPNL
+885 ASTAPPP
-892 VAALYVRGRLVIR
+892 VAALYLQGHLVIR
-905 ETRSDKAEAEYVVH
+905 ETRSDRAEAEYVVH

-924 VGGTSHFSRDSGR
+924 VGGISHFSQDSGR
-937 LEGGADPGEERS
+937 LDHGTDPGEERS
-949 FGDVA
+949 FGDMA
-954 VLYRMN
+954 VLYRVN
-960 SQNTPLVEAFER
+960 SQHTALVEAFER
-972 SGIPYQVAGDT
+972 SGIPYHVAGDT

-988 PGVQEMVTLLQ
+988 PGVQEIVTLLQ
-999 LGEGRTVTTGS
+999 LGDGRTVTTGS
-1010 ALRCLSATIDGLGDR
+1010 ALRCLSSTIDGLGDR

-1031 ARWKRR
+1031 ETWKKRT
-1037 MQITIDHVRELKD
+1037 QITIDHVAELMD
-1050 HPRLLMKRSR
+1050 YPRLLMKRSR
-1060 AGLEALLSDLQAM
+1060 NGVEALLNDLKTI
-1073 NADLDKRSA
+1073 NADLEKRTA
-1082 AHILMNLSRTSVW
+1082 VHILENLARSSIW

-1104 ADESLRELA
+1104 ADDSLRELA
-1113 RYARIETELPVL
+1113 RYARIETELPVM

-1133 EYDAYGEASERVHL
+1133 EYDAFGEASEHVHL

-1163 VGCEDGLVPLQH
+1163 VGCDDGLVPLQH
-1175 GGGESDV
+1175 GGVASDV
-1182 EEERRLFYVAMTRAR
+1182 DEERRLFYVAMTRAK
-1197 ERLYLVRSRKRL
+1197 ERLYLVRSGNRML
-1209 LYGEMRSSRPSP
+1209 FGEVRATRPSP

-1232 YDSARGPDRR
+1232 YDSPQGPHKPAR
-1242 RRKKAKSK
+1242 RRKKTKSR
-1250 PTDQMSLFG
+1250 PTNQLSLFG

>member
-1 MDGIRDGPTNR
+1 M
-12 GAALPF
+12 PF

-65 ELEEKLEP
+65 ELEEKLQP
-73 AEEGLFRLKPALERA
+73 AEEGLFRLKPELERT
-88 MRDQVPAAC
+88 MDGQVPAAC

-124 IILAPGFEAA
+124 IILAPGFETA
-134 KTLQARLGAIGN
+134 KSLQARLGAIGN
-146 IRSDGRPILGLDSRD
+146 IQSDGRPILGLDSRD

-189 SRGGFDLISDC
+189 SRGGFDRISDC

-215 SSDPLMNWRQRQ
+215 SSDPLMNWRLEQ
-227 LDDYVLVSNSDAHS
+227 LDPYVLVSNSDAHS
-241 PQKLGRET
+241 PGKLGRET
-249 TLFDTACSYPAI
+249 TLFDTSCDYPAI

-284 KYHYDGHRKCGR
+284 KYHFDGHRKCVR
-296 RMHPRETIAADGL
+296 RMHPKETIDAKGL
-309 CPVCGK
+309 CPDCGK

-325 EALADREEG
+325 EELADRDEG
-334 KRSPRARHFYSVI
+334 KKSPRARHFFSVI

-364 TVDSIYQAMVSRL
+364 TVDTVYQAMVSRL

-387 PEADIAQVGGPLI
+387 PEDDIAQVGGTLI

-431 DRLGGDTQI
+431 DRLGDDTQI
-440 ALLEGLPGVAEKP
+440 ALLEDLPVKEKKP
-453 SRKDPVPVDGPEME
+453 VRADPVKEKMPARTDPVSGATPEVE
-467 VDGPEMEE
+467 GAD
-475 AAPVDGPEME
+475 PVH
-485 VDGPEMEED
+485 
-494 GPETEEEAPVDGP
+494 
-507 IDRPEMEV
+507 
-515 DGPVRTNGKAEAA
+515 TNGKAEVEVGEA
-528 DPPAVVSEAPLSA
+528 DVAVGEAVPETTASTKPEETAHDVAGAVVTAPDVAGPVETDPSVASPSAEPHESTPSVTVLEEPEAPQ
-541 GPDASD
+541 DA
-547 GSDMLP
+547 
-553 ARSEAPLSAGPD
+553 
-565 ASETL
+565 
-570 PVSAGPDAPDALPD
+570 
-584 PHGTTPSAAVLEAP
+584 TPMS
-598 GLPSDGAL
+598 
-606 APGPLNE
+606 GPLNE
-613 DQLRAVRHRE
+613 DQQKAVTHQE

-637 HTLAHRLAYLVRHES
+637 HTLTHRMAYLARHETT
-652 APGRMLAVTFTNK
+652 PGRMLAVTFTNK

-677 LENQAQEVMVG
+677 LEGQGGTSTMVG
-688 TFHGICLALMRRWS
+688 TFHGICLALMRQWS

-726 WPMDDTA
+726 WPLDNA
-733 QWRRRLEEVARWK
+733 VQRRRRLEEVARWK
-746 ASGRSGEIPEA
+746 ASGRSGEIPDA

-765 RRHGLLDFDD
+765 RRQGLLDFDD

-780 TKLLESD
+780 TKLLRSD
-787 ERFRQSARERFQYV
+787 ERFRQSVHERFHYV

-812 QHLLL
+812 QHDLL
-817 KILAEGGAR
+817 KILVEGGAQ

-846 YFHSFEHDFPGAKVQ
+846 YFHSFEDDFPGAQVR
-861 YLKKNY
+861 YLSENY
-867 RSAANLLDASSQ
+867 RSAATLLDASSQ
-879 VMGASG
+879 VMRVSGAST
-885 AAAAPNL
+885 APPL
-892 VAALYVRGRLVIR
+892 VAALYVQGRLVIR
-905 ETRSDKAEAEYVVH
+905 ETRSDRAEAEYVVH

-924 VGGTSHFSRDSGR
+924 VGGTSHFSQDSGR
-937 LEGGADPGEERS
+937 LEHGTDPDEERS
-949 FGDVA
+949 FGDIA
-954 VLYRMN
+954 VLYRVN
-960 SQNTPLVEAFER
+960 SQNTALVEAFER
-972 SGIPYQVAGDT
+972 SGIPYHVAGDT

-988 PGVQEMVTLLQ
+988 PGVQEIVTLLQ
-999 LGEGRTVTTGS
+999 LGDGRTVTTGS
-1010 ALRCLSATIDGLGDR
+1010 ALRCLSSTIDGLGDR

-1031 ARWKRR
+1031 ELWKKRT
-1037 MQITIDHVRELKD
+1037 QITIDHVAELMD

-1060 AGLEALLSDLQAM
+1060 NGVEALLSDLKTI
-1073 NADLDKRSA
+1073 NSDLEKRTA
-1082 AHILMNLSRTSVW
+1082 VHILENLARSSIW

-1104 ADESLRELA
+1104 ADDSLRELT
-1113 RYARIETELPVL
+1113 RYARIETELPVM

-1133 EYDAYGEASERVHL
+1133 EYDAFGEASEHVHL

-1175 GGGESDV
+1175 GGEVSDV
-1182 EEERRLFYVAMTRAR
+1182 NEERRLFYVAMTRAK
-1197 ERLYLVRSRKRL
+1197 ERLYLVRSAKRML
-1209 LYGEMRSSRPSP
+1209 FGEVRATRPSP

-1232 YDSARGPDRR
+1232 YDRPHDPHKPDR

-1250 PTDQMSLFG
+1250 PTNQLSLFG